1 MAQLQDKKENAS
13 LSAISTAET
22 GKEQAQSKPKRHRR
36 CWCLFKFGLSACLLF
51 LVGLGAL
58 LYYLLFTTDGARQ
71 GLKVAQQFIPQSII
85 IDTTIESGSV
95 YEGLVLGKTLV
106 DIKDVVAITA
116 DDLVLHYDLTQL
128 LNQERLFKVQELTSS
143 HLTVAL
149 SDALFVP
156 KPKEPEPPAG
166 EPFRLVFP
174 VGIDIDRFLVTDF
187 NFTSQIVDV
196 AVGELDS
203 VLWARADNLGV
214 TRADVDTVTVH
225 LKNQDD
231 VAADK
236 AEAIAADQFD
246 ESLALAVDGTITP
259 LTDLEGTVNAVVRA
273 AQEGKSVEMVVVRE
287 HQQAQAAAT
296 EKDILRALKPNFTP
310 ESVQAVAEAKKSNDK
325 AFSDPERFAL
335 AMEEALLNNTEAPAL
350 VNEHPAIHD
359 PRVSQFAAADTQV
372 TAQSPESTVAE
383 SVSAEA
389 APAESAPAAMSAAQ
403 GEAVGAATTEQLTA
417 SADSAGASTD
427 SAGASADSTSAST
440 QSAGASADS
449 AGASADST
457 SASTQ
462 SAGASAQSADES
474 TLAGASTA
482 GSDAEVA
489 ARDTSAADESTS
501 NSLQSEQVADSYEQ
515 QLLASAPVEVASVD
529 AAPLPAQSATPA
541 ASTVAG
547 ATAAS
552 GAGAELVGIG
562 VGTAPVKAIVKEFGS
577 GNGAIE
583 TLPTIVLP
591 FNLEVKSFV
600 IKKGRYY
607 MQGFDT
613 QEVDL
618 ALKDSTWYDTKL
630 VVGSFDV
637 KHEFGEAQ
645 LLADLDLSQYFALNV
660 KLTGEGYQN
669 DATHDFLQGLL
680 YGLRGDIAV
689 SGDLTDLTA
698 LAQLNLGGAT
708 TLKAHA
714 NLLSGALP
722 LMVELTARDFT
733 YPIFG
738 EPLVNLKEVN
748 FAGSG
753 NLVDGVDVNLDAL
766 VTGFDFKDVKTKLA
780 AQMSY
785 EKTHIDYFTVAG
797 TYLEEKLAADISG
810 DFFYGKL
817 LGVDAKVYAQVKDAG
832 FISPL
837 LKGPLQLDGDVVA
850 IMNQNDKA
858 KSALSVASEPVY
870 LEYRIPKTSVMLE
883 DFDADTIE
891 SRLLSSVKEG
901 RTELKSVAT
910 PHSASTEVAATSNAE
925 EASLLSGSNYHE
937 VTHEATDSAVKAI
950 QSGKSLAKVRPLKRN
965 QELLAGGVPDGP
977 QDLLITP
984 EEYVEAV
991 RFGTYDA
998 GLNQDEVS
1006 ALLASTSLDGVVTDE
1021 DLAQFTV
1028 DGALTEP
1035 TFLQNLFN
1043 NELPEVM
1050 TNIRHINGE
1059 LYFNGQKTT
1068 IAIKDIVGDLHQGF
1082 RVELLKVTQ
1091 GPNMVLAQGQITE
1104 NGADL
1109 NTVVDVQDIS
1119 TLVPKLEGSLSA
1131 YLMSSG
1137 SIHDLNFELSG
1148 TAPLIRSGDM
1158 RVRKLVFNS
1167 AFNMQTR
1174 ALNFT
1179 AMADRVRLAKG
1190 MAANRQ
1196 CFIDLSGTPL
1206 RHNLSA
1212 NCGGATAGYI
1222 SIDGSLDLQN
1232 QYYNANLLEMYL
1244 STESAGAL
1252 SLASPVYVSLALSDM
1267 SGSVSPVELRGEI
1280 GQVNLS
1286 DTVFS
1291 SSYTESHLVVSQFNL
1306 SSLSDFFPESVRMMV
1321 PLDVTADVVIDRG
1334 NPDITLN
1341 VSSAEGAIFSTV
1353 GAGIVY
1359 DSLNFES
1366 RLTKAALHNNLQI
1379 QLRNNRGVILSEVR
1393 VADPMG
1399 AGRLSG
1405 DFRIIDFDLRTI
1417 SNVGQSFNE
1426 LKGFTNVN
1434 ATFGGT
1440 LSAPQVFGVIKSKG
1454 SAIPRYDVGQINDF
1468 DLNIELNGQ
1477 QGNLDGTIVLNER
1490 ELKLAGALDW
1500 SNGPNGALTATARE
1514 LPVFLVGYGSAAANL
1529 DAQVTLGE
1537 ILDIKGEVEIP
1548 RALISVNDV
1557 SSSGTSVSG
1566 DEILVPQ
1573 EGTQALMHQA
1583 PSNFKSAMDLKVRMG
1598 DEVRF
1603 SAMGMVEGR
1612 LGGGLN
1618 ITKRVSD
1625 NTIRASG
1632 EINIVDG
1639 AADVYGRRFN
1649 FATARVLFKNEIA
1662 NPSLNIEVVA
1672 DEDSL
1677 EDDVQVGIRVT
1688 GTASAPDINL
1698 FSKPNMS
1705 QNEILSYILY
1715 GHGLDKNVLQQDSN
1729 NSNLLLGLGV
1739 SGISGL
1745 ATGIAESF
1753 GVRDIQFNT
1762 EGSGDDMQVAVQG
1775 YITRK
1780 LRLSYGYGI
1789 FSTIGEFKLRY
1800 ELIDSFYVEFISA
1813 LNQTVDLIYSFD
1825 FD

>member
-13 LSAISTAET
+13 LSAISTTEASPEHAH
-22 GKEQAQSKPKRHRR
+22 QPKRHRR
-36 CWCLFKFGLSACLLF
+36 CWCVIKLGLLSFFLL
-51 LVGLGAL
+51 LTGLGAL
-58 LYYLLFTTDGARQ
+58 LYYLLFTTSGARQ
-71 GLKVAQQFIPQSII
+71 GLQVAQQFIPQSII

-128 LNQERLFKVQELTSS
+128 LNQERLFKVHELSSS

-149 SDALFVP
+149 SDALFAP

-214 TRADVDTVTVH
+214 NRADVDTVTVH

-325 AFSDPERFAL
+325 AFSDPERFAQ

-350 VNEHPAIHD
+350 VNERPAIHD
-359 PRVSQFAAADTQV
+359 PRVSQFAAAKTQA
-372 TAQSPESTVAE
+372 TASEQSDATT
-383 SVSAEA
+383 
-389 APAESAPAAMSAAQ
+389 ESAPAAESAAP
-403 GEAVGAATTEQLTA
+403 AEQLTA
-417 SADSAGASTD
+417 SAESTAAPAQ
-427 SAGASADSTSAST
+427 SVETPASASAS
-440 QSAGASADS
+440 D
-449 AGASADST
+449 
-457 SASTQ
+457 
-462 SAGASAQSADES
+462 
-474 TLAGASTA
+474 LAGESNTELAA
-482 GSDAEVA
+482 GGEAPTS
-489 ARDTSAADESTS
+489 DTSAATAAASS
-501 NSLQSEQVADSYEQ
+501 ALNSLQAEQVADSYEQ
-515 QLLASAPVEVASVD
+515 QLLASAPVD
-529 AAPLPAQSATPA
+529 AASLPEPSAAPA
-541 ASTVAG
+541 SSSAKP
-547 ATAAS
+547 AAS
-552 GAGAELVGIG
+552 GAGAELVVIG
-562 VGTAPVKAIVKEFGS
+562 MGAAPVKAIVKEFGS

-583 TLPTIVLP
+583 SLPTIVLP

-618 ALKDSTWYDTKL
+618 VLKDSTWYDTKL
-630 VVGSFDV
+630 VVSSFDL

-645 LLADLDLSQYFALNV
+645 LLADLDFSQYFALNV

-698 LAQLNLGGAT
+698 LAELNLGGAT

-722 LMVELTARDFT
+722 VMVELSARDFT

-748 FAGSG
+748 FNGSG

-797 TYLEEKLAADISG
+797 TYLGEKLAADVSG

-837 LKGPLQLDGDVVA
+837 LKGPLLLDSDVVA

-910 PHSASTEVAATSNAE
+910 PHSTSSEVAATTNAE

-991 RFGTYDA
+991 RFGTYEA
-998 GLNQDEVS
+998 GLNKDEVS

-1021 DLAQFTV
+1021 DLAHFTV
-1028 DGALTEP
+1028 DGAPTEP

-1043 NELPEVM
+1043 NNLPEIM

-1091 GPNMVLAQGQITE
+1091 GPNMVLAEGQITE
-1104 NGADL
+1104 KGADL
-1109 NTVVDVQDIS
+1109 NTVIDVQDLS
-1119 TLVPKLEGSLSA
+1119 TLVPKLQGSLSA

-1158 RVRKLVFNS
+1158 RIRKLVFNS

-1179 AMADRVRLAKG
+1179 AMADRVRLVKG

-1252 SLASPVYVSLALSDM
+1252 SLSSPVYVSLALSDM

-1379 QLRNNRGVILSEVR
+1379 QLRNNRGAILSEILVS
-1393 VADPMG
+1393 DPMG

-1426 LKGFTNVN
+1426 LTGFTNVN

-1440 LSAPQVFGVIKSKG
+1440 ITAPQVFGVIKSKG

-1548 RALISVNDV
+1548 RAMISVNDV
-1557 SSSGTSVSG
+1557 SSSGTNVSG
-1566 DEILVPQ
+1566 DEILVPE
-1573 EGTQALMHQA
+1573 EGTQALMRQA
-1583 PSNFKSAMDLKVRMG
+1583 PSNFKSAMDLKVKMG
-1598 DEVRF
+1598 DDVRF
-1603 SAMGMVEGR
+1603 SAMDMVEGR

-1625 NTIRASG
+1625 NTIRANG

-1639 AADVYGRRFN
+1639 AADIYGRRFN

-1677 EDDVQVGIRVT
+1677 EDDVQVGVRVT
-1688 GTASAPDINL
+1688 GTANAPDINL

-1762 EGSGDDMQVAVQG
+1762 EGSGDEMQVAVQG

>member
-13 LSAISTAET
+13 LSAISTTEASPEHAH
-22 GKEQAQSKPKRHRR
+22 QPKRHRR
-36 CWCLFKFGLSACLLF
+36 CWCVIKLGLLSFFLL
-51 LVGLGAL
+51 LTGLGAL
-58 LYYLLFTTDGARQ
+58 LYYLLFTTSGARQ
-71 GLKVAQQFIPQSII
+71 GLQVAQQFIPQSII

-128 LNQERLFKVQELTSS
+128 LNQERLFKVHELSSS

-149 SDALFVP
+149 SDALFAP

-214 TRADVDTVTVH
+214 NRADVDTVTVH

-325 AFSDPERFAL
+325 AFSDPERFAQ

-350 VNEHPAIHD
+350 VNERPAIHD
-359 PRVSQFAAADTQV
+359 PRVSQFAAAKTQA
-372 TAQSPESTVAE
+372 TASEQSDATT
-383 SVSAEA
+383 
-389 APAESAPAAMSAAQ
+389 ESAPAAESAAP
-403 GEAVGAATTEQLTA
+403 AEQLTA
-417 SADSAGASTD
+417 SAESTAAPAQ
-427 SAGASADSTSAST
+427 SVETPASASAS
-440 QSAGASADS
+440 D
-449 AGASADST
+449 
-457 SASTQ
+457 
-462 SAGASAQSADES
+462 
-474 TLAGASTA
+474 LAGESNTELAA
-482 GSDAEVA
+482 GGEAPTS
-489 ARDTSAADESTS
+489 DTSAATAAASS
-501 NSLQSEQVADSYEQ
+501 ALNSLQAEQVADSYEQ
-515 QLLASAPVEVASVD
+515 QLLASAPVD
-529 AAPLPAQSATPA
+529 AASLPEPSAAPA
-541 ASTVAG
+541 TSSAKP
-547 ATAAS
+547 AAS
-552 GAGAELVGIG
+552 GAGAELVVIG
-562 VGTAPVKAIVKEFGS
+562 MGAAPVKAIVKEFGS

-583 TLPTIVLP
+583 SLPTIVLP

-618 ALKDSTWYDTKL
+618 VLKDSTWYDTKL
-630 VVGSFDV
+630 VVGSFDL

-645 LLADLDLSQYFALNV
+645 LLADLDFSQYFALNV

-698 LAQLNLGGAT
+698 LAELNLGGAT

-722 LMVELTARDFT
+722 VMVELSARDFT

-748 FAGSG
+748 FNGSG

-797 TYLEEKLAADISG
+797 TYLGEKLAADVSG

-837 LKGPLQLDGDVVA
+837 LKGPLLLDSDVVA

-910 PHSASTEVAATSNAE
+910 PHSTSSEVAATTNAE

-991 RFGTYDA
+991 RFGTYEA
-998 GLNQDEVS
+998 SLNKDEVS

-1021 DLAQFTV
+1021 DLAHFTV
-1028 DGALTEP
+1028 DGAPTEP

-1043 NELPEVM
+1043 NNLPEIM

-1091 GPNMVLAQGQITE
+1091 GPNMVLAEGQITE
-1104 NGADL
+1104 KGADL
-1109 NTVVDVQDIS
+1109 NTVIDVQDLS
-1119 TLVPKLEGSLSA
+1119 TLVPKLQGSLSA

-1158 RVRKLVFNS
+1158 RIRKLVFNS

-1179 AMADRVRLAKG
+1179 AMADRVRLVKG

-1252 SLASPVYVSLALSDM
+1252 SLSSPVYVSLALSDM

-1379 QLRNNRGVILSEVR
+1379 QLRNNRGAILSEILVS
-1393 VADPMG
+1393 DPMG

-1426 LKGFTNVN
+1426 LTGFTNVN

-1440 LSAPQVFGVIKSKG
+1440 ITAPQVFGVIKSKG

-1548 RALISVNDV
+1548 RAMISVNDV
-1557 SSSGTSVSG
+1557 SSSGTNVSG
-1566 DEILVPQ
+1566 DEILVPE
-1573 EGTQALMHQA
+1573 EGTQALMRQA
-1583 PSNFKSAMDLKVRMG
+1583 PSNFKSAMDLKVKMG
-1598 DEVRF
+1598 DDVRF
-1603 SAMGMVEGR
+1603 SAMDMVEGR

-1625 NTIRASG
+1625 NTIRANG

-1639 AADVYGRRFN
+1639 AADIYGRRFN

-1677 EDDVQVGIRVT
+1677 EDDVQVGVRVT
-1688 GTASAPDINL
+1688 GTANAPDINL

-1762 EGSGDDMQVAVQG
+1762 EGSGDEMQVAVQG

>member
-13 LSAISTAET
+13 LSAISTTEASPEHAH
-22 GKEQAQSKPKRHRR
+22 QPKRHRR
-36 CWCLFKFGLSACLLF
+36 CWCVIKLGLLSFFLL
-51 LVGLGAL
+51 LTGLGAL
-58 LYYLLFTTDGARQ
+58 LYYLLFTTSGARQ
-71 GLKVAQQFIPQSII
+71 GLQVAQQFIPQSII

-128 LNQERLFKVQELTSS
+128 LNQERLFKVHELSSS

-149 SDALFVP
+149 SDALFAP

-214 TRADVDTVTVH
+214 NRADVDTVTVH

-325 AFSDPERFAL
+325 AFSDPERFAQ

-350 VNEHPAIHD
+350 VNERPAIHD
-359 PRVSQFAAADTQV
+359 PRVSQFAAAKTQA
-372 TAQSPESTVAE
+372 TASEQSDATT
-383 SVSAEA
+383 
-389 APAESAPAAMSAAQ
+389 ESAPAAESAAP
-403 GEAVGAATTEQLTA
+403 AEQLTA
-417 SADSAGASTD
+417 SAESTAAPAQ
-427 SAGASADSTSAST
+427 SVETPASASASDP
-440 QSAGASADS
+440 AGESNTELA
-449 AGASADST
+449 AGGEAPT
-457 SASTQ
+457 S
-462 SAGASAQSADES
+462 
-474 TLAGASTA
+474 
-482 GSDAEVA
+482 
-489 ARDTSAADESTS
+489 DTSAATAAASS
-501 NSLQSEQVADSYEQ
+501 ALNSLQAEQVADSYEQ
-515 QLLASAPVEVASVD
+515 QLLASAPVD
-529 AAPLPAQSATPA
+529 AASLPEPSAAPA
-541 ASTVAG
+541 TSSAKP
-547 ATAAS
+547 AAS
-552 GAGAELVGIG
+552 GAGAELVVIG
-562 VGTAPVKAIVKEFGS
+562 MGAAPVKAIVKEFGS

-583 TLPTIVLP
+583 SLPTIVLP

-618 ALKDSTWYDTKL
+618 VLKDSTWYDTKL
-630 VVGSFDV
+630 VVGSFDL

-645 LLADLDLSQYFALNV
+645 LLADLDFSQYFALNV

-698 LAQLNLGGAT
+698 LAELNLGGAT

-722 LMVELTARDFT
+722 VMVELSARDFT

-748 FAGSG
+748 FNGSG

-797 TYLEEKLAADISG
+797 TYLGEKLAADVSG

-837 LKGPLQLDGDVVA
+837 LKGPLLLDSDVVA

-910 PHSASTEVAATSNAE
+910 PHSTSSEVAATTNAE

-991 RFGTYDA
+991 RFGTYEA
-998 GLNQDEVS
+998 GLNKDEVS

-1021 DLAQFTV
+1021 DLAHFTV
-1028 DGALTEP
+1028 DGAPTEP

-1043 NELPEVM
+1043 NNLPEIM

-1091 GPNMVLAQGQITE
+1091 GPNMVLAEGQITE
-1104 NGADL
+1104 KGADL
-1109 NTVVDVQDIS
+1109 NTVIDVQDLS
-1119 TLVPKLEGSLSA
+1119 TLVPKLQGSLSA

-1158 RVRKLVFNS
+1158 RIRKLVFNS

-1179 AMADRVRLAKG
+1179 AMADRVRLVKG

-1252 SLASPVYVSLALSDM
+1252 SLSSPVYVSLALSDM

-1379 QLRNNRGVILSEVR
+1379 QLRNNRGAILSEILVS
-1393 VADPMG
+1393 DPMG

-1426 LKGFTNVN
+1426 LTGFTNVN

-1440 LSAPQVFGVIKSKG
+1440 ITAPQVFGVIKSKG

-1548 RALISVNDV
+1548 RAMISVNDV
-1557 SSSGTSVSG
+1557 SSSGTNVSG
-1566 DEILVPQ
+1566 DEILVPE
-1573 EGTQALMHQA
+1573 EGTQALMRQA
-1583 PSNFKSAMDLKVRMG
+1583 PSNFKSAMDLKVKMG
-1598 DEVRF
+1598 DDVRF
-1603 SAMGMVEGR
+1603 SAMDMVEGR

-1625 NTIRASG
+1625 NTIRANG

-1639 AADVYGRRFN
+1639 AADIYGRRFN

-1677 EDDVQVGIRVT
+1677 EDDVQVGVRVT
-1688 GTASAPDINL
+1688 GTANAPDINL

-1762 EGSGDDMQVAVQG
+1762 EGSGDEMQVAVQG

>member
-13 LSAISTAET
+13 LSAISTTEASPEHAH
-22 GKEQAQSKPKRHRR
+22 QPKRHRR
-36 CWCLFKFGLSACLLF
+36 CWCVIKLGLLSFFLL
-51 LVGLGAL
+51 LTGLGAL
-58 LYYLLFTTDGARQ
+58 LYYLLFTTSGARQ
-71 GLKVAQQFIPQSII
+71 GLQVAQQFIPQSII

-128 LNQERLFKVQELTSS
+128 LNQERLFKVHELSSS

-149 SDALFVP
+149 SDALFAP

-214 TRADVDTVTVH
+214 NRADVDTVTVH

-325 AFSDPERFAL
+325 AFSDPERFAQ

-350 VNEHPAIHD
+350 VNERPAIHD
-359 PRVSQFAAADTQV
+359 PRVSQFAAAKTQA
-372 TAQSPESTVAE
+372 TASEQSDATT
-383 SVSAEA
+383 
-389 APAESAPAAMSAAQ
+389 ESAPAAESAAP
-403 GEAVGAATTEQLTA
+403 AEQLTA
-417 SADSAGASTD
+417 SAESTAAPAQ
-427 SAGASADSTSAST
+427 SVETPASASASDP
-440 QSAGASADS
+440 AGESNTELA
-449 AGASADST
+449 AGGEAPT
-457 SASTQ
+457 S
-462 SAGASAQSADES
+462 
-474 TLAGASTA
+474 
-482 GSDAEVA
+482 
-489 ARDTSAADESTS
+489 DTSAATAAASS
-501 NSLQSEQVADSYEQ
+501 ALNSLQAEQVADSYEQ
-515 QLLASAPVEVASVD
+515 QLLASAPVD
-529 AAPLPAQSATPA
+529 AASLPEPSAAPA
-541 ASTVAG
+541 TSSAKP
-547 ATAAS
+547 AAS

-562 VGTAPVKAIVKEFGS
+562 MGAAPVKAIVKEFGS

-583 TLPTIVLP
+583 SLPTIVLP

-618 ALKDSTWYDTKL
+618 VLKDSTWYDTKL
-630 VVGSFDV
+630 VVGSFDL

-645 LLADLDLSQYFALNV
+645 LLADLDFSQYFALNV

-698 LAQLNLGGAT
+698 LAELNLGGAT

-722 LMVELTARDFT
+722 VMVELSARDFT

-748 FAGSG
+748 FNGSG

-797 TYLEEKLAADISG
+797 TYLGEKLAADVSG

-837 LKGPLQLDGDVVA
+837 LKGPLLLDSDVVA

-910 PHSASTEVAATSNAE
+910 PHSTSSEVAATTNAE

-991 RFGTYDA
+991 RFGTYEA
-998 GLNQDEVS
+998 GLNKGEVS

-1021 DLAQFTV
+1021 DLAHFTV
-1028 DGALTEP
+1028 DGAPTEP

-1043 NELPEVM
+1043 NNLPEIM

-1091 GPNMVLAQGQITE
+1091 GPNMVLAEGQITE
-1104 NGADL
+1104 KGADL
-1109 NTVVDVQDIS
+1109 NTVIDVQDLS
-1119 TLVPKLEGSLSA
+1119 TLVPKLQGSLSA

-1158 RVRKLVFNS
+1158 RIRKLVFNS

-1179 AMADRVRLAKG
+1179 AMADRVRLVKG

-1252 SLASPVYVSLALSDM
+1252 SLSSPVYVSLALSDM

-1379 QLRNNRGVILSEVR
+1379 QLRNNRGAILSEILVS
-1393 VADPMG
+1393 DPMG

-1426 LKGFTNVN
+1426 LTGFTNVN

-1440 LSAPQVFGVIKSKG
+1440 ITAPQVFGVIKSKG

-1477 QGNLDGTIVLNER
+1477 HGNLDGTIVLNER

-1548 RALISVNDV
+1548 RAMISVNDV
-1557 SSSGTSVSG
+1557 SSSGTNVSG
-1566 DEILVPQ
+1566 DEILVPE
-1573 EGTQALMHQA
+1573 EGTQALMRQA
-1583 PSNFKSAMDLKVRMG
+1583 PSNFKSAMDLKVKMG
-1598 DEVRF
+1598 DDVRF
-1603 SAMGMVEGR
+1603 SAMDMVEGR

-1625 NTIRASG
+1625 NTIRANG

-1639 AADVYGRRFN
+1639 AADIYGRRFN

-1677 EDDVQVGIRVT
+1677 EDDVQVGVRVT
-1688 GTASAPDINL
+1688 GTANAPDINL

-1762 EGSGDDMQVAVQG
+1762 EGSGDEMQVAVQG

>member
-13 LSAISTAET
+13 LSAISTTEASPEHAH
-22 GKEQAQSKPKRHRR
+22 QPKRHRR
-36 CWCLFKFGLSACLLF
+36 CWCVIKLGLLSFFLL
-51 LVGLGAL
+51 LTGLGAL
-58 LYYLLFTTDGARQ
+58 LYYLLFTTSGARQ
-71 GLKVAQQFIPQSII
+71 GLQVAQQFIPQSII

-128 LNQERLFKVQELTSS
+128 LNQERLFKVHELSSS

-149 SDALFVP
+149 SDALFAP

-203 VLWARADNLGV
+203 VLWAHADNLGV
-214 TRADVDTVTVH
+214 NRADVDTVTVH

-325 AFSDPERFAL
+325 AFSDPERFAQ

-350 VNEHPAIHD
+350 VNERPAIHD
-359 PRVSQFAAADTQV
+359 PRVSQFAAAKTQA
-372 TAQSPESTVAE
+372 TASEQSDATT
-383 SVSAEA
+383 
-389 APAESAPAAMSAAQ
+389 ESAPAAESAAP
-403 GEAVGAATTEQLTA
+403 AEQLTA
-417 SADSAGASTD
+417 SAESTAAPAQ
-427 SAGASADSTSAST
+427 SVETPASASAS
-440 QSAGASADS
+440 D
-449 AGASADST
+449 
-457 SASTQ
+457 
-462 SAGASAQSADES
+462 
-474 TLAGASTA
+474 LAGESNTELAA
-482 GSDAEVA
+482 GGEAPTS
-489 ARDTSAADESTS
+489 DTSAATAAASS
-501 NSLQSEQVADSYEQ
+501 ALNSLQAEQVADSYEQ
-515 QLLASAPVEVASVD
+515 QLLASAPVD
-529 AAPLPAQSATPA
+529 AASLPEPSAAPA
-541 ASTVAG
+541 TSSAKP
-547 ATAAS
+547 AAS
-552 GAGAELVGIG
+552 GAGAELVVIG
-562 VGTAPVKAIVKEFGS
+562 MGAAPVKAIVKEFGS

-583 TLPTIVLP
+583 SLPTIVLP

-618 ALKDSTWYDTKL
+618 VLKDSTWYDTKL
-630 VVGSFDV
+630 VVGSFDL

-645 LLADLDLSQYFALNV
+645 LLADLDFSQYFALNV

-698 LAQLNLGGAT
+698 LAELNLGGAT

-722 LMVELTARDFT
+722 VMVELSARDFT

-748 FAGSG
+748 FNGSG

-797 TYLEEKLAADISG
+797 TYLGEKLAADVSG

-837 LKGPLQLDGDVVA
+837 LKGPLLLDSDVVA

-910 PHSASTEVAATSNAE
+910 PHSTSSEVAATTNAE

-991 RFGTYDA
+991 RFGTYEA
-998 GLNQDEVS
+998 GLNKDEVS

-1021 DLAQFTV
+1021 DLAHFTV
-1028 DGALTEP
+1028 DGAPTEP

-1043 NELPEVM
+1043 NNLPEIM

-1059 LYFNGQKTT
+1059 LYFNGQKST

-1091 GPNMVLAQGQITE
+1091 GPNMVLAEGQITE
-1104 NGADL
+1104 KGADL
-1109 NTVVDVQDIS
+1109 NTVIDVQDLS
-1119 TLVPKLEGSLSA
+1119 TLVPKLQGSLSA

-1158 RVRKLVFNS
+1158 RIRKLVFNS

-1179 AMADRVRLAKG
+1179 AMADRVRLVKG

-1252 SLASPVYVSLALSDM
+1252 SLSSPVYVSLALSDM

-1379 QLRNNRGVILSEVR
+1379 QLRNNRGAILSEILVS
-1393 VADPMG
+1393 DPMG

-1426 LKGFTNVN
+1426 LTGFTNVN

-1440 LSAPQVFGVIKSKG
+1440 ITAPQVFGVIKSKG

-1548 RALISVNDV
+1548 RAMISVNDV
-1557 SSSGTSVSG
+1557 SSSGTNVSG
-1566 DEILVPQ
+1566 DEILVPE
-1573 EGTQALMHQA
+1573 EGTQALMRQA
-1583 PSNFKSAMDLKVRMG
+1583 PSNFKSAMDLKVKMG
-1598 DEVRF
+1598 DDVRF
-1603 SAMGMVEGR
+1603 SAMDMVEGR

-1625 NTIRASG
+1625 NTIRANG

-1639 AADVYGRRFN
+1639 AADIYGRRFN

-1677 EDDVQVGIRVT
+1677 EDDVQVGVRVT
-1688 GTASAPDINL
+1688 GTANAPDINL

-1762 EGSGDDMQVAVQG
+1762 EGSGDEMQVAVQG

>member
-13 LSAISTAET
+13 LSAISTTEASPEHAH
-22 GKEQAQSKPKRHRR
+22 QPKRHRR
-36 CWCLFKFGLSACLLF
+36 CWCVIKLGLLSFFLL
-51 LVGLGAL
+51 LTGLGAL
-58 LYYLLFTTDGARQ
+58 LYYLLFTTSGARQ
-71 GLKVAQQFIPQSII
+71 GLQVAQQFIPQSII

-128 LNQERLFKVQELTSS
+128 LNQERLFKVHELSSS

-149 SDALFVP
+149 SDALFAP

-214 TRADVDTVTVH
+214 NRADVDTVTVH

-325 AFSDPERFAL
+325 AFSDPERFAQ

-350 VNEHPAIHD
+350 VNERPAIHD
-359 PRVSQFAAADTQV
+359 PRVSQFAAAKTQA
-372 TAQSPESTVAE
+372 TASEQSDATT
-383 SVSAEA
+383 
-389 APAESAPAAMSAAQ
+389 ESAPAAESAAP
-403 GEAVGAATTEQLTA
+403 AEQLTA
-417 SADSAGASTD
+417 SAESTAAPAQ
-427 SAGASADSTSAST
+427 SVETPASASASDP
-440 QSAGASADS
+440 AGESNTELA
-449 AGASADST
+449 AGGEAPT
-457 SASTQ
+457 S
-462 SAGASAQSADES
+462 
-474 TLAGASTA
+474 
-482 GSDAEVA
+482 
-489 ARDTSAADESTS
+489 DTSAATAAASS
-501 NSLQSEQVADSYEQ
+501 ALNSLQAEQVADSYEQ
-515 QLLASAPVEVASVD
+515 QLLASAPVD
-529 AAPLPAQSATPA
+529 AASLPEPSAAPA
-541 ASTVAG
+541 TSSAKP
-547 ATAAS
+547 AAS

-562 VGTAPVKAIVKEFGS
+562 MGAAPVKAIVKEFGS

-583 TLPTIVLP
+583 SLPTIVLP

-618 ALKDSTWYDTKL
+618 VLKDSTWYDTKL
-630 VVGSFDV
+630 VVGSFDL

-645 LLADLDLSQYFALNV
+645 LLADLDFSQYFALNV

-698 LAQLNLGGAT
+698 LAELNLGGAT

-722 LMVELTARDFT
+722 VMVELSARDFT

-748 FAGSG
+748 FNGSG

-797 TYLEEKLAADISG
+797 TYLGEKLAADVSG

-837 LKGPLQLDGDVVA
+837 LKGPLLLDSDVVA

-901 RTELKSVAT
+901 RTELKSVAP
-910 PHSASTEVAATSNAE
+910 PHSISSEVAATTNVE

-991 RFGTYDA
+991 RFGTYEA
-998 GLNQDEVS
+998 GLNKDEVS

-1021 DLAQFTV
+1021 DLAHFTV
-1028 DGALTEP
+1028 DGAPTEP

-1043 NELPEVM
+1043 NNLPEIM

-1091 GPNMVLAQGQITE
+1091 GSNMVLAEGQITE
-1104 NGADL
+1104 KGADL
-1109 NTVVDVQDIS
+1109 NTVIDVQDLS
-1119 TLVPKLEGSLSA
+1119 TLVPKLQGSLSA

-1158 RVRKLVFNS
+1158 RIRKLVFNS

-1179 AMADRVRLAKG
+1179 AMADRVRLVKG

-1222 SIDGSLDLQN
+1222 SIDGSLDLKN

-1252 SLASPVYVSLALSDM
+1252 SLSSPVYVSLALSDM

-1353 GAGIVY
+1353 GAGIIY

-1379 QLRNNRGVILSEVR
+1379 QLRNNHGAILSEVL
-1393 VADPMG
+1393 VTDPMG

-1426 LKGFTNVN
+1426 LTGFTNVN

-1440 LSAPQVFGVIKSKG
+1440 ITAPQVFGVIKSKG

-1468 DLNIELNGQ
+1468 DLKIELNGQ

-1548 RALISVNDV
+1548 RAMISVNNV
-1557 SSSGTSVSG
+1557 SSSGTNVSG
-1566 DEILVPQ
+1566 DEILVPE
-1573 EGTQALMHQA
+1573 EGTQALMRQA
-1583 PSNFKSAMDLKVRMG
+1583 PSNFKSAMDLKVKMG
-1598 DEVRF
+1598 DDVRF
-1603 SAMGMVEGR
+1603 SAMDMVEGR

-1625 NTIRASG
+1625 NTIRANG

-1639 AADVYGRRFN
+1639 AADIYGRRFN

-1677 EDDVQVGIRVT
+1677 EDDVQVGVRVT
-1688 GTASAPDINL
+1688 GTANAPDINL

-1762 EGSGDDMQVAVQG
+1762 EGSGDEMQVAVQG

>member
-13 LSAISTAET
+13 LSAISTTEASPEHAH
-22 GKEQAQSKPKRHRR
+22 QPKRHRR
-36 CWCLFKFGLSACLLF
+36 CWCVIKLGLLSFFLL
-51 LVGLGAL
+51 LTGLGAL
-58 LYYLLFTTDGARQ
+58 LYYLLFTTSGARQ
-71 GLKVAQQFIPQSII
+71 GLQVAQQFIPQSII

-128 LNQERLFKVQELTSS
+128 LNQERLFKVHELSSS

-149 SDALFVP
+149 SDALFAP

-214 TRADVDTVTVH
+214 NRADVDTVTVH

-325 AFSDPERFAL
+325 AFSDPERFAQ

-350 VNEHPAIHD
+350 VNERPAIHD
-359 PRVSQFAAADTQV
+359 PRVSQFAAAKTQA
-372 TAQSPESTVAE
+372 TASEQSDATT
-383 SVSAEA
+383 
-389 APAESAPAAMSAAQ
+389 ESAPAAESAAP
-403 GEAVGAATTEQLTA
+403 AEQLTA
-417 SADSAGASTD
+417 SAESTAAPAQ
-427 SAGASADSTSAST
+427 SVETPASASASDP
-440 QSAGASADS
+440 AGESNTELA
-449 AGASADST
+449 AGGEAPT
-457 SASTQ
+457 S
-462 SAGASAQSADES
+462 
-474 TLAGASTA
+474 
-482 GSDAEVA
+482 
-489 ARDTSAADESTS
+489 DTSAATAAASS
-501 NSLQSEQVADSYEQ
+501 ALNSLQAEQVADSYEQ
-515 QLLASAPVEVASVD
+515 QLLASAPVD
-529 AAPLPAQSATPA
+529 AASLPEPSAAPA
-541 ASTVAG
+541 TSSAKP
-547 ATAAS
+547 AAS

-562 VGTAPVKAIVKEFGS
+562 MGAAPVKAIVKEFGS

-583 TLPTIVLP
+583 SLPTIVLP

-618 ALKDSTWYDTKL
+618 VLKDSTWYDTKL
-630 VVGSFDV
+630 VVGSFDL

-645 LLADLDLSQYFALNV
+645 LLADLDFSQYFALNV

-698 LAQLNLGGAT
+698 LAELNLGGAT

-722 LMVELTARDFT
+722 VMVELSARDFT

-748 FAGSG
+748 FNGSG

-797 TYLEEKLAADISG
+797 TYLGEKLAADVSG

-837 LKGPLQLDGDVVA
+837 LKGPLLLDSDVVA

-901 RTELKSVAT
+901 RTKLKSVAT
-910 PHSASTEVAATSNAE
+910 PHSTSSEVAATTNAE

-991 RFGTYDA
+991 RFGTYEA
-998 GLNQDEVS
+998 GLNKDEVS

-1021 DLAQFTV
+1021 DLAHFTV
-1028 DGALTEP
+1028 DGAPTEP

-1043 NELPEVM
+1043 NNLPEIM

-1091 GPNMVLAQGQITE
+1091 GPNMVLAEGQITE
-1104 NGADL
+1104 KGADL
-1109 NTVVDVQDIS
+1109 NTVIDVQDLS
-1119 TLVPKLEGSLSA
+1119 TLVPKLQGSLSA

-1158 RVRKLVFNS
+1158 RIRKLVFNS

-1179 AMADRVRLAKG
+1179 AMADRVRLVKG

-1252 SLASPVYVSLALSDM
+1252 SLSSPVYVSLALSDM

-1379 QLRNNRGVILSEVR
+1379 QLRNNRGAILSEILVS
-1393 VADPMG
+1393 DPMG

-1426 LKGFTNVN
+1426 LTGFTNVN

-1440 LSAPQVFGVIKSKG
+1440 ITAPQVFGVIKSKG

-1548 RALISVNDV
+1548 RAMISVNDV
-1557 SSSGTSVSG
+1557 SSSGTNVSG
-1566 DEILVPQ
+1566 DEILVPE
-1573 EGTQALMHQA
+1573 EGTQALMRQA
-1583 PSNFKSAMDLKVRMG
+1583 PSNFKSAMDLKVKMG
-1598 DEVRF
+1598 DDVRF
-1603 SAMGMVEGR
+1603 SAMDMVEGR

-1625 NTIRASG
+1625 NTIRANG

-1639 AADVYGRRFN
+1639 AADIYGRRFN

-1677 EDDVQVGIRVT
+1677 EDDVQVGVRVT
-1688 GTASAPDINL
+1688 GTANAPDINL

-1762 EGSGDDMQVAVQG
+1762 EGSGDEMQVAVQG

>member
-13 LSAISTAET
+13 LSAISTPEVSPERAH
-22 GKEQAQSKPKRHRR
+22 QPKRHRR
-36 CWCLFKFGLSACLLF
+36 CWCVIKLGLLSFFLL
-51 LVGLGAL
+51 LSGLGAL
-58 LYYLLFTTDGARQ
+58 LYYLLFTTSGARQ
-71 GLKVAQQFIPQSII
+71 VLQVAQQFIPQSII

-95 YEGLVLGKTLV
+95 YEGMVLGKTLV

-128 LNQERLFKVQELTSS
+128 LNQERLFKVHELSSS

-149 SDALFVP
+149 SDALFAP
-156 KPKEPEPPAG
+156 KPKEPESPAG

-214 TRADVDTVTVH
+214 NRADVDTVTVH

-325 AFSDPERFAL
+325 AFSDPERFAQ

-350 VNEHPAIHD
+350 VNERPAIHD
-359 PRVSQFAAADTQV
+359 PRVSQFAAAETQA
-372 TAQSPESTVAE
+372 TASEQSDATTESEPAAE
-383 SVSAEA
+383 SA
-389 APAESAPAAMSAAQ
+389 APA
-403 GEAVGAATTEQLTA
+403 EQLTA
-417 SADSAGASTD
+417 SAESTTP
-427 SAGASADSTSAST
+427 AEQLTASAETTA
-440 QSAGASADS
+440 
-449 AGASADST
+449 
-457 SASTQ
+457 
-462 SAGASAQSADES
+462 ASAQSV
-474 TLAGASTA
+474 GASAEAPASDPA
-482 GSDAEVA
+482 GESNTELA
-489 ARDTSAADESTS
+489 AGGEATTTDKSAATAAASS
-501 NSLQSEQVADSYEQ
+501 ALSSLQAEQVADSYEQ
-515 QLLASAPVEVASVD
+515 QLLASAPVD
-529 AAPLPAQSATPA
+529 AAPLPASAVPGTTAAPAVSAPA
-541 ASTVAG
+541 AS
-547 ATAAS
+547 AAS
-552 GAGAELVGIG
+552 GASAELVGIG
-562 VGTAPVKAIVKEFGS
+562 MGAAPVKAIVKEFGS

-583 TLPTIVLP
+583 SLPTIVLP

-630 VVGSFDV
+630 VVGSFDL

-645 LLADLDLSQYFALNV
+645 LLADLDFSQYFALNV

-698 LAQLNLGGAT
+698 LAELNLGGAT

-722 LMVELTARDFT
+722 VMVELSARDFT

-748 FAGSG
+748 FNGSG

-797 TYLEEKLAADISG
+797 TYLGEKLAADVSG

-837 LKGPLQLDGDVVA
+837 LKGPLLLDSDVVA

-901 RTELKSVAT
+901 RTELKSVAP
-910 PHSASTEVAATSNAE
+910 PHSISSEVAATTNVE

-991 RFGTYDA
+991 RFGTYEA
-998 GLNQDEVS
+998 GLNKDEVS

-1021 DLAQFTV
+1021 DLAHFTV
-1028 DGALTEP
+1028 DGAPTEP

-1043 NELPEVM
+1043 NNLPEIM

-1091 GPNMVLAQGQITE
+1091 GPNMVLAEGQITE
-1104 NGADL
+1104 KGADL
-1109 NTVVDVQDIS
+1109 NTVIDVQDLS
-1119 TLVPKLEGSLSA
+1119 TLVPKLQGSLSA

-1158 RVRKLVFNS
+1158 RIRKLVFNS

-1179 AMADRVRLAKG
+1179 AMADRVRLVKG

-1252 SLASPVYVSLALSDM
+1252 SLSSPVYVSLALSDM
-1267 SGSVSPVELRGEI
+1267 SGSVSPVELKGEI

-1341 VSSAEGAIFSTV
+1341 VSSAKGAIFSTV
-1353 GAGIVY
+1353 GAGIIY

-1379 QLRNNRGVILSEVR
+1379 QLRNNHGAILSEVL
-1393 VADPMG
+1393 VTDPMG

-1440 LSAPQVFGVIKSKG
+1440 ITAPQVFGVIKSKG

-1468 DLNIELNGQ
+1468 DLKIELNGQ

-1548 RALISVNDV
+1548 RAMISVNNV
-1557 SSSGTSVSG
+1557 SSSGTNVSG
-1566 DEILVPQ
+1566 DEILVPE
-1573 EGTQALMHQA
+1573 EGTQALMRQA
-1583 PSNFKSAMDLKVRMG
+1583 PSSFKSAMDLKVRMG
-1598 DEVRF
+1598 DDVRF
-1603 SAMGMVEGR
+1603 SAMDMVEGR

-1625 NTIRASG
+1625 NTIRATG

-1639 AADVYGRRFN
+1639 AADIYGRRFN

-1677 EDDVQVGIRVT
+1677 EDDVQVGVRVT
-1688 GTASAPDINL
+1688 GTANAPDINL

-1762 EGSGDDMQVAVQG
+1762 EGSGDEMQVAVQG

>member
-13 LSAISTAET
+13 LSAISTTEASPEHAH
-22 GKEQAQSKPKRHRR
+22 QPKRHRR
-36 CWCLFKFGLSACLLF
+36 CWCVIKLGLLSFFLL
-51 LVGLGAL
+51 LTGLGAL
-58 LYYLLFTTDGARQ
+58 LYYLLFTTSGARQ
-71 GLKVAQQFIPQSII
+71 GLQVAQQFIPQSII

-128 LNQERLFKVQELTSS
+128 LNQERLFKVHELSSS

-149 SDALFVP
+149 SDALFAP

-214 TRADVDTVTVH
+214 NRADVDTVTVH

-325 AFSDPERFAL
+325 AFSDPERFAQ

-350 VNEHPAIHD
+350 VNERPAIHD
-359 PRVSQFAAADTQV
+359 PRVSQFAAAKTQA
-372 TAQSPESTVAE
+372 TASEQSDATT
-383 SVSAEA
+383 
-389 APAESAPAAMSAAQ
+389 ESAPAAESAAP
-403 GEAVGAATTEQLTA
+403 AEQLTA
-417 SADSAGASTD
+417 SAESTAAPAQ
-427 SAGASADSTSAST
+427 SVETPASASAS
-440 QSAGASADS
+440 D
-449 AGASADST
+449 
-457 SASTQ
+457 
-462 SAGASAQSADES
+462 
-474 TLAGASTA
+474 LAGESNTELAA
-482 GSDAEVA
+482 GGEAPTS
-489 ARDTSAADESTS
+489 DTSAATAAASS
-501 NSLQSEQVADSYEQ
+501 ALNSLQAEQVADSYEQ
-515 QLLASAPVEVASVD
+515 QLLASAPVD
-529 AAPLPAQSATPA
+529 AASLPEPSAAPA
-541 ASTVAG
+541 TSSAKP
-547 ATAAS
+547 AAS

-562 VGTAPVKAIVKEFGS
+562 MGAAPVKAIVKEFGS

-583 TLPTIVLP
+583 SLPTIVLP

-618 ALKDSTWYDTKL
+618 VLKDSTWYDTKL
-630 VVGSFDV
+630 VVGSFDL

-645 LLADLDLSQYFALNV
+645 LLADLDFSQYFALNV

-698 LAQLNLGGAT
+698 LAELNLGGAT

-722 LMVELTARDFT
+722 VMVELSARDFT

-748 FAGSG
+748 FNGSG

-797 TYLEEKLAADISG
+797 TYLGEKLAADVSG

-837 LKGPLQLDGDVVA
+837 LKGPLLLDSDVVA

-910 PHSASTEVAATSNAE
+910 PHSTSSEVAATTNAE

-991 RFGTYDA
+991 RFGTYEA
-998 GLNQDEVS
+998 GLNKDEVS

-1021 DLAQFTV
+1021 DLAHFTV
-1028 DGALTEP
+1028 DGAPTEP

-1043 NELPEVM
+1043 NNLPEIM

-1091 GPNMVLAQGQITE
+1091 GPNMVLAEGQITE
-1104 NGADL
+1104 KGADL
-1109 NTVVDVQDIS
+1109 NTVIDVQDLS
-1119 TLVPKLEGSLSA
+1119 TLVPKLQGSLSA

-1158 RVRKLVFNS
+1158 RIRKLVFNS

-1179 AMADRVRLAKG
+1179 AMADRVRLVKG

-1252 SLASPVYVSLALSDM
+1252 SLSSPVYVSLALSDM

-1379 QLRNNRGVILSEVR
+1379 QLRNNRGAILSEILVS
-1393 VADPMG
+1393 DPMG

-1426 LKGFTNVN
+1426 LTGFTNVN

-1440 LSAPQVFGVIKSKG
+1440 ITAPQVFGVIKSKG

-1548 RALISVNDV
+1548 RAMISVNDV
-1557 SSSGTSVSG
+1557 SSSGTNVSG
-1566 DEILVPQ
+1566 DEILVPE
-1573 EGTQALMHQA
+1573 EGTQALMRQA
-1583 PSNFKSAMDLKVRMG
+1583 PSNFKSAMDLKVKMG
-1598 DEVRF
+1598 DDVRF
-1603 SAMGMVEGR
+1603 SAMDMVEGR

-1625 NTIRASG
+1625 NTIRANG

-1639 AADVYGRRFN
+1639 AADIYGRRFN

-1677 EDDVQVGIRVT
+1677 EDDVQVGVRVT
-1688 GTASAPDINL
+1688 GTANAPDINL

-1762 EGSGDDMQVAVQG
+1762 EGSGDEMQVAVQG

>member
-13 LSAISTAET
+13 LSAISTPEVSPERAH
-22 GKEQAQSKPKRHRR
+22 QPKRHRR
-36 CWCLFKFGLSACLLF
+36 CWCVIKLGLLSFFLL
-51 LVGLGAL
+51 LSGLGAL
-58 LYYLLFTTDGARQ
+58 LYYLLFTTSGARQ
-71 GLKVAQQFIPQSII
+71 GLQVAQQFIPQSII

-95 YEGLVLGKTLV
+95 YEGMVLGKTLV

-128 LNQERLFKVQELTSS
+128 LNQERLFKVHELSSS

-149 SDALFVP
+149 SDALFAP
-156 KPKEPEPPAG
+156 KPKEPESPAG

-214 TRADVDTVTVH
+214 NRADVDTVTVH

-325 AFSDPERFAL
+325 AFSDPERFAQ

-350 VNEHPAIHD
+350 VNERPAIHD
-359 PRVSQFAAADTQV
+359 PRVSQFAAAETQA
-372 TAQSPESTVAE
+372 TASEQSDATTESEPAAE
-383 SVSAEA
+383 SA
-389 APAESAPAAMSAAQ
+389 APA
-403 GEAVGAATTEQLTA
+403 EQLTA
-417 SADSAGASTD
+417 SAETTA
-427 SAGASADSTSAST
+427 
-440 QSAGASADS
+440 
-449 AGASADST
+449 
-457 SASTQ
+457 
-462 SAGASAQSADES
+462 ASAQSV
-474 TLAGASTA
+474 GASAEAPASDPA
-482 GSDAEVA
+482 GESNTELA
-489 ARDTSAADESTS
+489 AGGEATTTDKSAATAAASS
-501 NSLQSEQVADSYEQ
+501 ALSSLQAEQVADSYEQ
-515 QLLASAPVEVASVD
+515 QLLASAPVD
-529 AAPLPAQSATPA
+529 AAPLPASAVPGTTAAPAVSAPA
-541 ASTVAG
+541 AS
-547 ATAAS
+547 AAS
-552 GAGAELVGIG
+552 GASAELVGIG
-562 VGTAPVKAIVKEFGS
+562 MGAAPVKAIVKEFGS

-583 TLPTIVLP
+583 SLPTIVLP

-630 VVGSFDV
+630 VVGSFDL

-645 LLADLDLSQYFALNV
+645 LLADLDFSQYFALNV

-698 LAQLNLGGAT
+698 LAELNLGGAT

-722 LMVELTARDFT
+722 VMVELSARDFT

-748 FAGSG
+748 FNGSG

-797 TYLEEKLAADISG
+797 TYLGEKLAADVSG

-837 LKGPLQLDGDVVA
+837 LKGPLLLDSDVVA

-910 PHSASTEVAATSNAE
+910 PHSTSSEVAATTNAE

-991 RFGTYDA
+991 RFGTYEA
-998 GLNQDEVS
+998 GLNKDEVS

-1021 DLAQFTV
+1021 DLAHFTV
-1028 DGALTEP
+1028 DGAPTEP

-1043 NELPEVM
+1043 NNLPEIM

-1091 GPNMVLAQGQITE
+1091 GPNMVLAEGQITE
-1104 NGADL
+1104 KGADL
-1109 NTVVDVQDIS
+1109 NTVIDVQDLS
-1119 TLVPKLEGSLSA
+1119 TLVPKLQGSLSA

-1158 RVRKLVFNS
+1158 RIRKLVFNS

-1179 AMADRVRLAKG
+1179 AMADRVRLVKG

-1252 SLASPVYVSLALSDM
+1252 SLSSPVYVSLALSDM

-1379 QLRNNRGVILSEVR
+1379 QLRNNRGAILSEILVS
-1393 VADPMG
+1393 DPMG

-1426 LKGFTNVN
+1426 LTGFTNVN

-1440 LSAPQVFGVIKSKG
+1440 ITTPQVFGVIKSKG

-1514 LPVFLVGYGSAAANL
+1514 LPVFLVGYGRAAANL

-1548 RALISVNDV
+1548 RAMISVNDV
-1557 SSSGTSVSG
+1557 SSSGTNVSG
-1566 DEILVPQ
+1566 DEILVPE
-1573 EGTQALMHQA
+1573 EGTQALMRQA
-1583 PSNFKSAMDLKVRMG
+1583 PSNFKSAMDLKVKMG
-1598 DEVRF
+1598 DDVRF
-1603 SAMGMVEGR
+1603 SALDMVEGR

-1625 NTIRASG
+1625 NTIRANG

-1639 AADVYGRRFN
+1639 AADIYGRRFN

-1677 EDDVQVGIRVT
+1677 EDDVQVGVRVT
-1688 GTASAPDINL
+1688 GTANAPDINL

-1762 EGSGDDMQVAVQG
+1762 EGSGDEMQVAVQG

>member
-13 LSAISTAET
+13 LSAISTTEASPEHAH
-22 GKEQAQSKPKRHRR
+22 QPKRHRR
-36 CWCLFKFGLSACLLF
+36 CWCVIKLGLLSFFLL
-51 LVGLGAL
+51 LTGLGAL
-58 LYYLLFTTDGARQ
+58 LYYLLFTTSGARQ
-71 GLKVAQQFIPQSII
+71 GLQVAQQFIPQSII

-128 LNQERLFKVQELTSS
+128 LNQERLFKVHELSSS

-149 SDALFVP
+149 SDALFAP

-214 TRADVDTVTVH
+214 NRADVDTVTVH

-325 AFSDPERFAL
+325 AFSDPERFAQ

-350 VNEHPAIHD
+350 VNERPAIHD
-359 PRVSQFAAADTQV
+359 PRVSQFAAAKTQA
-372 TAQSPESTVAE
+372 TASEQSDATT
-383 SVSAEA
+383 
-389 APAESAPAAMSAAQ
+389 ESAPAAESAAP
-403 GEAVGAATTEQLTA
+403 AEQLTA
-417 SADSAGASTD
+417 SAESTAAPAQ
-427 SAGASADSTSAST
+427 SVETPASASAS
-440 QSAGASADS
+440 D
-449 AGASADST
+449 
-457 SASTQ
+457 
-462 SAGASAQSADES
+462 
-474 TLAGASTA
+474 LAGESNTELAA
-482 GSDAEVA
+482 GGEAPTS
-489 ARDTSAADESTS
+489 DTSAATAAASS
-501 NSLQSEQVADSYEQ
+501 ALNSLQAEQVADSYEQ
-515 QLLASAPVEVASVD
+515 QLLASAPVD
-529 AAPLPAQSATPA
+529 AASLPEPSAAPA
-541 ASTVAG
+541 TSSAKP
-547 ATAAS
+547 AAS
-552 GAGAELVGIG
+552 GAGAELVVIG
-562 VGTAPVKAIVKEFGS
+562 MGAAPVKAIVKEFGS

-583 TLPTIVLP
+583 SLPTIVLP

-618 ALKDSTWYDTKL
+618 VLKDSTWYDTKL
-630 VVGSFDV
+630 VVGSFDL

-645 LLADLDLSQYFALNV
+645 LLADLDFSQYFALNV

-698 LAQLNLGGAT
+698 LAELNLGGAT

-722 LMVELTARDFT
+722 VMVELSARDFT

-748 FAGSG
+748 FNGSG

-797 TYLEEKLAADISG
+797 TYLGEKLAADVSG

-817 LGVDAKVYAQVKDAG
+817 LGVDAKVYAQVKDGG

-837 LKGPLQLDGDVVA
+837 LKGPLLLDSDVVA

-910 PHSASTEVAATSNAE
+910 PHSTSSEVAATTNAE

-991 RFGTYDA
+991 RFGTYEA
-998 GLNQDEVS
+998 GLNKDEVS

-1021 DLAQFTV
+1021 DLAHFTV
-1028 DGALTEP
+1028 DGAPTEP

-1043 NELPEVM
+1043 NNLPEIM

-1091 GPNMVLAQGQITE
+1091 GPNMVLAEGQITE
-1104 NGADL
+1104 KGADL
-1109 NTVVDVQDIS
+1109 NTVIDVQDLS
-1119 TLVPKLEGSLSA
+1119 TLVPKLQGSLSA

-1158 RVRKLVFNS
+1158 RIRKLVFNS

-1179 AMADRVRLAKG
+1179 AMADRVRLVKG

-1252 SLASPVYVSLALSDM
+1252 SLSSPVYVSLALSDM

-1379 QLRNNRGVILSEVR
+1379 QLRNNRGAILSEILVS
-1393 VADPMG
+1393 DPMG

-1426 LKGFTNVN
+1426 LTGFTNVN

-1440 LSAPQVFGVIKSKG
+1440 ITAPQVFGVIKSKG

-1548 RALISVNDV
+1548 RAMISVNDV
-1557 SSSGTSVSG
+1557 SSSGTNVSG
-1566 DEILVPQ
+1566 DEILVPE
-1573 EGTQALMHQA
+1573 EGTQALMRQA
-1583 PSNFKSAMDLKVRMG
+1583 PSNFKSAMDLKVKMG
-1598 DEVRF
+1598 DDVRF
-1603 SAMGMVEGR
+1603 SAMDMVEGR

-1625 NTIRASG
+1625 NTIRANG

-1639 AADVYGRRFN
+1639 AADIYGRRFN

-1677 EDDVQVGIRVT
+1677 EDDVQVGVRVT
-1688 GTASAPDINL
+1688 GTANAPDINL

-1762 EGSGDDMQVAVQG
+1762 EGSGDEMQVAVQG

>member
-13 LSAISTAET
+13 LSAISTPEVSPERAH
-22 GKEQAQSKPKRHRR
+22 QPKRHRR
-36 CWCLFKFGLSACLLF
+36 CWCVIKLGLLSFFLL
-51 LVGLGAL
+51 LSGLGAL
-58 LYYLLFTTDGARQ
+58 LYYLLFTTSGARQ
-71 GLKVAQQFIPQSII
+71 VLQVAQQFIPQSII

-95 YEGLVLGKTLV
+95 YEGMVLGKTLV

-128 LNQERLFKVQELTSS
+128 LNQERLFKVHELSSS

-149 SDALFVP
+149 SDALFAP
-156 KPKEPEPPAG
+156 KPKEPESPAG

-214 TRADVDTVTVH
+214 NRADVDTVTVH

-325 AFSDPERFAL
+325 AFSDPERFAQ

-350 VNEHPAIHD
+350 VNERPAIHD
-359 PRVSQFAAADTQV
+359 PRVSQFAAAETQA
-372 TAQSPESTVAE
+372 TASEQSDATTESEPAAE
-383 SVSAEA
+383 SA
-389 APAESAPAAMSAAQ
+389 APA
-403 GEAVGAATTEQLTA
+403 EQLTA
-417 SADSAGASTD
+417 SAESTTP
-427 SAGASADSTSAST
+427 AEQLTASAETTA
-440 QSAGASADS
+440 
-449 AGASADST
+449 
-457 SASTQ
+457 
-462 SAGASAQSADES
+462 ASAQSV
-474 TLAGASTA
+474 GASAEAPASDPA
-482 GSDAEVA
+482 GESNTELA
-489 ARDTSAADESTS
+489 AGGEATTTDKSAATAAASS
-501 NSLQSEQVADSYEQ
+501 ALSSLQAEQVADSYEQ
-515 QLLASAPVEVASVD
+515 QLLASAPVD
-529 AAPLPAQSATPA
+529 AAPLPASAVPGTTAAPAVSAPA
-541 ASTVAG
+541 AS
-547 ATAAS
+547 AAS
-552 GAGAELVGIG
+552 GASAELVGIG
-562 VGTAPVKAIVKEFGS
+562 MGAAPVKAIVKEFGS

-583 TLPTIVLP
+583 SLPTIVLP

-630 VVGSFDV
+630 VVGSFDL

-645 LLADLDLSQYFALNV
+645 LLADLDFSQYFALNV

-698 LAQLNLGGAT
+698 LAELNLGGAT

-722 LMVELTARDFT
+722 VMVELSARDFT

-748 FAGSG
+748 FNGSG

-797 TYLEEKLAADISG
+797 TYLGEKLAADVSG

-837 LKGPLQLDGDVVA
+837 LKGPLLLDSDVVA

-910 PHSASTEVAATSNAE
+910 PHSTSSEVAATTNAE

-991 RFGTYDA
+991 RFGTYEA
-998 GLNQDEVS
+998 GLNKDEVS

-1021 DLAQFTV
+1021 DLAHFTV
-1028 DGALTEP
+1028 DGAPTEP

-1043 NELPEVM
+1043 NNLPEIM

-1091 GPNMVLAQGQITE
+1091 GPNMVLAEGQITE
-1104 NGADL
+1104 KGADL
-1109 NTVVDVQDIS
+1109 NTVIDVQDLS
-1119 TLVPKLEGSLSA
+1119 TLVPKLQGSLSA
-1131 YLMSSG
+1131 YLISSG

-1158 RVRKLVFNS
+1158 RIRKLVFNS

-1179 AMADRVRLAKG
+1179 AMADRVRLVKG

-1252 SLASPVYVSLALSDM
+1252 SLSSPVYVSLALSDM
-1267 SGSVSPVELRGEI
+1267 SGSVSPVELKGEI

-1379 QLRNNRGVILSEVR
+1379 QLRNNRGAILSEILVS
-1393 VADPMG
+1393 DPMG

-1426 LKGFTNVN
+1426 LTGLTNVN

-1440 LSAPQVFGVIKSKG
+1440 ITAPQVFGVIKSKG

-1514 LPVFLVGYGSAAANL
+1514 LPVFLVGYGRAAANL

-1548 RALISVNDV
+1548 RAMISVNDV
-1557 SSSGTSVSG
+1557 SSSGTNVSG
-1566 DEILVPQ
+1566 DEILVPE
-1573 EGTQALMHQA
+1573 EGTQALMRQA
-1583 PSNFKSAMDLKVRMG
+1583 PSNFKSAMDLKVKMG
-1598 DEVRF
+1598 DDVRF
-1603 SAMGMVEGR
+1603 SALDMVEGR

-1625 NTIRASG
+1625 NTIRANG

-1639 AADVYGRRFN
+1639 AADIYGRRFN

-1677 EDDVQVGIRVT
+1677 EDDVQVGVRVT
-1688 GTASAPDINL
+1688 GTANAPDINL

-1762 EGSGDDMQVAVQG
+1762 EGSGDEMQVAVQG

>member
-13 LSAISTAET
+13 LCAISTTEASPEHAH
-22 GKEQAQSKPKRHRR
+22 QPKRHRR
-36 CWCLFKFGLSACLLF
+36 CWCVIKLGLLSFFLL
-51 LVGLGAL
+51 LTGLGAL
-58 LYYLLFTTDGARQ
+58 LYYLLFTTSGARQ
-71 GLKVAQQFIPQSII
+71 GLQVAQQFIPQSII

-128 LNQERLFKVQELTSS
+128 LNQERLFKVHELSSS

-149 SDALFVP
+149 SDALFAP

-214 TRADVDTVTVH
+214 NRADVDTVTVH

-296 EKDILRALKPNFTP
+296 EQDILRALKPNFTP

-325 AFSDPERFAL
+325 AFSDPERFAQ

-350 VNEHPAIHD
+350 VNERPAIHD
-359 PRVSQFAAADTQV
+359 PRVSQFAAADTQA
-372 TAQSPESTVAE
+372 TASEQSDATT
-383 SVSAEA
+383 
-389 APAESAPAAMSAAQ
+389 ESAPAVESAAP
-403 GEAVGAATTEQLTA
+403 AEQLTA
-417 SADSAGASTD
+417 SAESTTP
-427 SAGASADSTSAST
+427 AEQLTASAESTTPAEQLTVSAEST
-440 QSAGASADS
+440 TPAEQLTASAETT
-449 AGASADST
+449 A
-457 SASTQ
+457 
-462 SAGASAQSADES
+462 ASAQSV
-474 TLAGASTA
+474 GASAEAPASASASDPAGESNTELTA
-482 GSDAEVA
+482 VGA
-489 ARDTSAADESTS
+489 AATTDKSAATAAASS
-501 NSLQSEQVADSYEQ
+501 AHSSLQAEQVADSYEQ
-515 QLLASAPVEVASVD
+515 QLLASAPVD
-529 AAPLPAQSATPA
+529 AAPLPAPSAVPGTTAAPA
-541 ASTVAG
+541 ASAP
-547 ATAAS
+547 AASAPAASAAS

-562 VGTAPVKAIVKEFGS
+562 MGAAPVKAIVKEFGS

-583 TLPTIVLP
+583 SLPTIVLP

-618 ALKDSTWYDTKL
+618 VLKDSTWYDTKL
-630 VVGSFDV
+630 VVGSFDL

-645 LLADLDLSQYFALNV
+645 LLADLDFSQYFALNV

-698 LAQLNLGGAT
+698 LAELNLGGAT

-722 LMVELTARDFT
+722 VMVELSARDFT

-748 FAGSG
+748 FNGSG

-797 TYLEEKLAADISG
+797 TYLGEKLAADVSG

-837 LKGPLQLDGDVVA
+837 LKGPLLLDSDVVA

-901 RTELKSVAT
+901 RTELKSVAP
-910 PHSASTEVAATSNAE
+910 PHSISSEVAATTNVE

-991 RFGTYDA
+991 RFGTYEA
-998 GLNQDEVS
+998 GLNKDEVS

-1021 DLAQFTV
+1021 DLAHFTV
-1028 DGALTEP
+1028 DGAPTEP

-1043 NELPEVM
+1043 NDLPEIM

-1091 GPNMVLAQGQITE
+1091 GSNMVLAEGQITE
-1104 NGADL
+1104 KGADL
-1109 NTVVDVQDIS
+1109 NTVIDVQDLS
-1119 TLVPKLEGSLSA
+1119 TLVPKLQGSLSA

-1158 RVRKLVFNS
+1158 RIRKLVFNS

-1179 AMADRVRLAKG
+1179 AMADRVRLVKG

-1222 SIDGSLDLQN
+1222 SIDGSLDLKN

-1252 SLASPVYVSLALSDM
+1252 SLSSPVYVSLALSDM

-1353 GAGIVY
+1353 GAGIIY

-1379 QLRNNRGVILSEVR
+1379 QLRNNHGAILSEVL
-1393 VADPMG
+1393 VTDPMG

-1440 LSAPQVFGVIKSKG
+1440 ITAPQVFGVIKSKG

-1468 DLNIELNGQ
+1468 DLKIELNGQ

-1548 RALISVNDV
+1548 RAMISVNNV
-1557 SSSGTSVSG
+1557 SSSGTNVSG
-1566 DEILVPQ
+1566 DEILVPE
-1573 EGTQALMHQA
+1573 EGTQALMRQA
-1583 PSNFKSAMDLKVRMG
+1583 PSSFKSAMDLKVRMG
-1598 DEVRF
+1598 DDVRF
-1603 SAMGMVEGR
+1603 SAMDMVEGR

-1625 NTIRASG
+1625 NTIRATG

-1639 AADVYGRRFN
+1639 AADIYGRRFN

-1677 EDDVQVGIRVT
+1677 EDDVQVGVRVT
-1688 GTASAPDINL
+1688 GTANAPDINL

-1762 EGSGDDMQVAVQG
+1762 EGSGDEMQVAVQG

>member
-13 LSAISTAET
+13 LSAISTTEASPEHAH
-22 GKEQAQSKPKRHRR
+22 QPKRHRR
-36 CWCLFKFGLSACLLF
+36 CWCVIKLGLLSFFLL
-51 LVGLGAL
+51 LTGLGAL
-58 LYYLLFTTDGARQ
+58 LYYLLFTTSGARQ
-71 GLKVAQQFIPQSII
+71 GLQVAQQFIPQSII

-128 LNQERLFKVQELTSS
+128 LNQERLFKVHELSSS

-149 SDALFVP
+149 SDALFAP

-203 VLWARADNLGV
+203 VMWARADNLGV
-214 TRADVDTVTVH
+214 NRADVDTVTVH

-325 AFSDPERFAL
+325 AFSDPERFAQ

-350 VNEHPAIHD
+350 VNERPAIHD
-359 PRVSQFAAADTQV
+359 PRVSQFAAAKTQA
-372 TAQSPESTVAE
+372 TASEQPDATT
-383 SVSAEA
+383 
-389 APAESAPAAMSAAQ
+389 ESAPAAESAAP
-403 GEAVGAATTEQLTA
+403 AEQLTA
-417 SADSAGASTD
+417 SAESTAAPAQ
-427 SAGASADSTSAST
+427 SVETPASASAS
-440 QSAGASADS
+440 D
-449 AGASADST
+449 
-457 SASTQ
+457 
-462 SAGASAQSADES
+462 
-474 TLAGASTA
+474 LAGESNTELAA
-482 GSDAEVA
+482 GGEAPTS
-489 ARDTSAADESTS
+489 DTSAATAAASS
-501 NSLQSEQVADSYEQ
+501 ALNSLQAEQVADSYEQ
-515 QLLASAPVEVASVD
+515 QLLASAPVD
-529 AAPLPAQSATPA
+529 AASLPEPSAAPA
-541 ASTVAG
+541 TSSAKP
-547 ATAAS
+547 AAS

-562 VGTAPVKAIVKEFGS
+562 MGAAPVKAIVKEFGS

-583 TLPTIVLP
+583 SLPTIVLP

-618 ALKDSTWYDTKL
+618 VLKDSTWYDTKL
-630 VVGSFDV
+630 VVGSFDL

-645 LLADLDLSQYFALNV
+645 LLADLDFSQYFALNV

-698 LAQLNLGGAT
+698 LAELNLGGAT

-722 LMVELTARDFT
+722 VMVELSARDFT

-748 FAGSG
+748 FNGSG
-753 NLVDGVDVNLDAL
+753 NLVDGVDVNLDAM

-797 TYLEEKLAADISG
+797 TYLGEKLAADVSG

-837 LKGPLQLDGDVVA
+837 LKGPLLLDSDVVA

-910 PHSASTEVAATSNAE
+910 PHSTSSEVAATTNAE

-991 RFGTYDA
+991 RFGTYEA
-998 GLNQDEVS
+998 GLNKDEVS

-1021 DLAQFTV
+1021 DLAHFTV
-1028 DGALTEP
+1028 DGAPTEP

-1043 NELPEVM
+1043 NNLPEIM

-1091 GPNMVLAQGQITE
+1091 GPNMVLAEGQITE
-1104 NGADL
+1104 KGADL
-1109 NTVVDVQDIS
+1109 NTVIDVQDLS
-1119 TLVPKLEGSLSA
+1119 TLVPKLQGSLSA

-1158 RVRKLVFNS
+1158 RIRKLVFNS

-1179 AMADRVRLAKG
+1179 AMADRVRLVKG

-1252 SLASPVYVSLALSDM
+1252 SLSSPVYVSLALSDM

-1379 QLRNNRGVILSEVR
+1379 QLRNNRGAILSEILVS
-1393 VADPMG
+1393 DPMG

-1426 LKGFTNVN
+1426 LTGFTNVN

-1440 LSAPQVFGVIKSKG
+1440 ITAPQVFGVITSKG

-1548 RALISVNDV
+1548 RAMISVNDV
-1557 SSSGTSVSG
+1557 SSSGTNVSG
-1566 DEILVPQ
+1566 DEILVPE
-1573 EGTQALMHQA
+1573 EGTQALMRQA
-1583 PSNFKSAMDLKVRMG
+1583 PSNFKSAMDLKVKMG
-1598 DEVRF
+1598 DDVRF
-1603 SAMGMVEGR
+1603 SAMDMVEGR

-1625 NTIRASG
+1625 NTIRANG

-1639 AADVYGRRFN
+1639 AADIYGRRFN

-1677 EDDVQVGIRVT
+1677 EDDVQVGVRVT
-1688 GTASAPDINL
+1688 GTANAPDINL

-1762 EGSGDDMQVAVQG
+1762 EGSGDEMQVAVQG

>member
-13 LSAISTAET
+13 LSAISTTEASPEHAH
-22 GKEQAQSKPKRHRR
+22 QPKRHRR
-36 CWCLFKFGLSACLLF
+36 CWCVIKLGLLSFFLL
-51 LVGLGAL
+51 LTGLGAL
-58 LYYLLFTTDGARQ
+58 LYYLLFTTSGARQ
-71 GLKVAQQFIPQSII
+71 GLQVAQQFIPQSII

-128 LNQERLFKVQELTSS
+128 LNQERLFKVHELSSS

-149 SDALFVP
+149 SDALFAP

-214 TRADVDTVTVH
+214 NRADVDTVTVH

-325 AFSDPERFAL
+325 AFSDPERFAQ

-350 VNEHPAIHD
+350 VNERPAIHD
-359 PRVSQFAAADTQV
+359 PRVSQFAAAKTQA
-372 TAQSPESTVAE
+372 TASEQSDATT
-383 SVSAEA
+383 
-389 APAESAPAAMSAAQ
+389 ESAPAAESAAP
-403 GEAVGAATTEQLTA
+403 AEQLTA
-417 SADSAGASTD
+417 SAESTAAPAQ
-427 SAGASADSTSAST
+427 SVETPASASAS
-440 QSAGASADS
+440 D
-449 AGASADST
+449 
-457 SASTQ
+457 
-462 SAGASAQSADES
+462 
-474 TLAGASTA
+474 LAGESNTELAA
-482 GSDAEVA
+482 GGEAPTS
-489 ARDTSAADESTS
+489 DTSAATAAASS
-501 NSLQSEQVADSYEQ
+501 ALNSLQAEQVADSYEQ
-515 QLLASAPVEVASVD
+515 QLLASAPVD
-529 AAPLPAQSATPA
+529 AASLPEPSAAPA
-541 ASTVAG
+541 TSSAKP
-547 ATAAS
+547 AAS
-552 GAGAELVGIG
+552 GAGAELVVIG
-562 VGTAPVKAIVKEFGS
+562 MGAAPVKAIVKEFGS

-583 TLPTIVLP
+583 SLPTIVLP

-618 ALKDSTWYDTKL
+618 VLKDSTWYDTKL
-630 VVGSFDV
+630 VVGSFDL

-645 LLADLDLSQYFALNV
+645 LLADLDFSQYFALNV

-698 LAQLNLGGAT
+698 LAELNLGGAT

-722 LMVELTARDFT
+722 VMVELSARDFT

-748 FAGSG
+748 FNGSG

-797 TYLEEKLAADISG
+797 TYLGEKLAADVSG

-837 LKGPLQLDGDVVA
+837 LKGPLLLDSDVVA

-910 PHSASTEVAATSNAE
+910 PHSTSSEVAATTNAE

-991 RFGTYDA
+991 RFGTYEA
-998 GLNQDEVS
+998 GLNKDEVS

-1021 DLAQFTV
+1021 DLAHFTV
-1028 DGALTEP
+1028 DGAPTEP

-1043 NELPEVM
+1043 NNLPEIM

-1091 GPNMVLAQGQITE
+1091 GPNMVLAEGQITE
-1104 NGADL
+1104 KGADL
-1109 NTVVDVQDIS
+1109 NTVIDVQDLS
-1119 TLVPKLEGSLSA
+1119 TLVPKLQGSLSA

-1158 RVRKLVFNS
+1158 RIRKLVFNS

-1179 AMADRVRLAKG
+1179 AMVDRVRLVKG

-1252 SLASPVYVSLALSDM
+1252 SLSSPVYVSLALSDM

-1379 QLRNNRGVILSEVR
+1379 QLRNNRGAILSEILVS
-1393 VADPMG
+1393 DPMG

-1426 LKGFTNVN
+1426 LTGFTNVN

-1440 LSAPQVFGVIKSKG
+1440 ITAPQVFGVIKSKG

-1490 ELKLAGALDW
+1490 ELKLTGALDW
-1500 SNGPNGALTATARE
+1500 SNGPNGAFTATARE

-1548 RALISVNDV
+1548 RAMISVNDV
-1557 SSSGTSVSG
+1557 SSSGTNVSG
-1566 DEILVPQ
+1566 DEILVPE
-1573 EGTQALMHQA
+1573 EGTQALMRQA
-1583 PSNFKSAMDLKVRMG
+1583 PSNFKSAMDLKVKMG
-1598 DEVRF
+1598 DDVRF
-1603 SAMGMVEGR
+1603 SAMDMVEGR

-1625 NTIRASG
+1625 NTIRANG

-1639 AADVYGRRFN
+1639 AADIYGRRFN

-1677 EDDVQVGIRVT
+1677 EDDVQVGVRVT
-1688 GTASAPDINL
+1688 GTANAPDINL

-1762 EGSGDDMQVAVQG
+1762 EGSGDEMQVAVQG

>member
-13 LSAISTAET
+13 LSAISTPEVSPERAH
-22 GKEQAQSKPKRHRR
+22 QPKRHRR
-36 CWCLFKFGLSACLLF
+36 CWCVIKLGLLSFFLL
-51 LVGLGAL
+51 LSGLGAL
-58 LYYLLFTTDGARQ
+58 LYYLLFTTSGARQ
-71 GLKVAQQFIPQSII
+71 VLQVAQQFIPQSII

-95 YEGLVLGKTLV
+95 YEGMVLGKTLV

-128 LNQERLFKVQELTSS
+128 LNQERLFKVHELSSS

-149 SDALFVP
+149 SDALFAP
-156 KPKEPEPPAG
+156 KPKEPESPAG

-214 TRADVDTVTVH
+214 NRADVDTVTVH

-325 AFSDPERFAL
+325 AFSDPERFAQ

-350 VNEHPAIHD
+350 VNERPAIHD
-359 PRVSQFAAADTQV
+359 PRVSQFAAAETQA
-372 TAQSPESTVAE
+372 TASEQSDATTESEPAAE
-383 SVSAEA
+383 SA
-389 APAESAPAAMSAAQ
+389 APA
-403 GEAVGAATTEQLTA
+403 EQLTA
-417 SADSAGASTD
+417 SAESTTP
-427 SAGASADSTSAST
+427 AEQLTASAETTA
-440 QSAGASADS
+440 
-449 AGASADST
+449 
-457 SASTQ
+457 
-462 SAGASAQSADES
+462 ASAQSV
-474 TLAGASTA
+474 GASAEAPASDPA
-482 GSDAEVA
+482 GESNTELA
-489 ARDTSAADESTS
+489 AGGEATTTDKSAATAAASS
-501 NSLQSEQVADSYEQ
+501 ALSSLQAEQVADSYEQ
-515 QLLASAPVEVASVD
+515 QLLASAPVD
-529 AAPLPAQSATPA
+529 AAPLPASAVPGTTAAPAVSAPA
-541 ASTVAG
+541 AS
-547 ATAAS
+547 AAS
-552 GAGAELVGIG
+552 GASAELVGIG
-562 VGTAPVKAIVKEFGS
+562 MGAAPVKAIVKEFGS

-583 TLPTIVLP
+583 SLPTIVLP

-630 VVGSFDV
+630 VVGSFDL

-645 LLADLDLSQYFALNV
+645 LLADLDFSQYFALNV

-698 LAQLNLGGAT
+698 LAELNLGGAT

-722 LMVELTARDFT
+722 VMVELSARDFT

-748 FAGSG
+748 FNGSG

-797 TYLEEKLAADISG
+797 TYLGEKLAADVSG

-837 LKGPLQLDGDVVA
+837 LKGPLLLDSDVVA

-910 PHSASTEVAATSNAE
+910 PHSTSSEVAATTNAE
-925 EASLLSGSNYHE
+925 ETSLLSGSNYHE

-991 RFGTYDA
+991 RFGTYEA
-998 GLNQDEVS
+998 GLNKDEVS

-1021 DLAQFTV
+1021 DLAHFTV
-1028 DGALTEP
+1028 DGAPTEP

-1043 NELPEVM
+1043 NNLPEIM

-1091 GPNMVLAQGQITE
+1091 GPNMVLAEGQITE
-1104 NGADL
+1104 KGADL
-1109 NTVVDVQDIS
+1109 NTVIDVQDLS
-1119 TLVPKLEGSLSA
+1119 TLVPKLQGSLSA
-1131 YLMSSG
+1131 YLISSG

-1158 RVRKLVFNS
+1158 RIRKLVFNS

-1179 AMADRVRLAKG
+1179 AMADRVRLVKG

-1252 SLASPVYVSLALSDM
+1252 SLSSPVYVSLALSDM
-1267 SGSVSPVELRGEI
+1267 SGSVSPVELKGEI

-1379 QLRNNRGVILSEVR
+1379 QLRNNRGAILSEILVS
-1393 VADPMG
+1393 DPMG

-1426 LKGFTNVN
+1426 LTGLTNVN

-1440 LSAPQVFGVIKSKG
+1440 ITAPQVFGVIKSKG

-1514 LPVFLVGYGSAAANL
+1514 LPVFLVGYGRAAANL

-1548 RALISVNDV
+1548 RAMISVNDV
-1557 SSSGTSVSG
+1557 SSSGTNVSG
-1566 DEILVPQ
+1566 DEILVPE
-1573 EGTQALMHQA
+1573 EGTQALMRQA
-1583 PSNFKSAMDLKVRMG
+1583 PSNFKSAMDLKVKMG
-1598 DEVRF
+1598 DDVRF
-1603 SAMGMVEGR
+1603 SALDMVEGR

-1625 NTIRASG
+1625 NTIRANG

-1639 AADVYGRRFN
+1639 AADIYGRRFN

-1677 EDDVQVGIRVT
+1677 EDDVQVGVRVT
-1688 GTASAPDINL
+1688 GTANAPDINL

-1715 GHGLDKNVLQQDSN
+1715 GHGLYKNVLQQDSN

-1762 EGSGDDMQVAVQG
+1762 EGSGDEMQVAVQG

>member
-13 LSAISTAET
+13 LSAISTPEVSPERAH
-22 GKEQAQSKPKRHRR
+22 QPKRHRR
-36 CWCLFKFGLSACLLF
+36 CWCVIKLGLLSFFLL
-51 LVGLGAL
+51 LSGLGAL
-58 LYYLLFTTDGARQ
+58 LYYLLFTTSGARQ
-71 GLKVAQQFIPQSII
+71 VLQVAQQFIPQSII

-95 YEGLVLGKTLV
+95 YEGMVLGKTLV

-128 LNQERLFKVQELTSS
+128 LNQERLFKVHELSSS

-149 SDALFVP
+149 SDALFAP
-156 KPKEPEPPAG
+156 KPKEPESPAG

-214 TRADVDTVTVH
+214 NRADVDTVTVH

-325 AFSDPERFAL
+325 AFSDPERFAQ

-350 VNEHPAIHD
+350 VNERPAIHD
-359 PRVSQFAAADTQV
+359 PRVSQFAAAETQA
-372 TAQSPESTVAE
+372 TASEQSDATTESEPAAE
-383 SVSAEA
+383 SA
-389 APAESAPAAMSAAQ
+389 APA
-403 GEAVGAATTEQLTA
+403 EQLTA
-417 SADSAGASTD
+417 SAESTTP
-427 SAGASADSTSAST
+427 AEQLTASAETTA
-440 QSAGASADS
+440 
-449 AGASADST
+449 
-457 SASTQ
+457 
-462 SAGASAQSADES
+462 ASAQSV
-474 TLAGASTA
+474 GASAEAPASDPA
-482 GSDAEVA
+482 GESNTELA
-489 ARDTSAADESTS
+489 AGGEATTTDKSAATAAASS
-501 NSLQSEQVADSYEQ
+501 ALSSLQAEQVADSYEQ
-515 QLLASAPVEVASVD
+515 QLLASAPVD
-529 AAPLPAQSATPA
+529 AAPLPASAVPGTTAAPAVSAPA
-541 ASTVAG
+541 AS
-547 ATAAS
+547 AAS
-552 GAGAELVGIG
+552 GASAELVGIG
-562 VGTAPVKAIVKEFGS
+562 MGAAPVKAIVKEFGS

-583 TLPTIVLP
+583 SLPTIVLP

-630 VVGSFDV
+630 VVGSFDL

-645 LLADLDLSQYFALNV
+645 LLADLDFSQYFALNV

-698 LAQLNLGGAT
+698 LAELNLGGAT

-722 LMVELTARDFT
+722 VMVELSARDFT

-748 FAGSG
+748 FNGSG

-797 TYLEEKLAADISG
+797 TYLGEKLAADVSG

-837 LKGPLQLDGDVVA
+837 LKGPLLLDSDVVA

-910 PHSASTEVAATSNAE
+910 PHSTSSEVAATTNAE

-991 RFGTYDA
+991 RFGTYEA
-998 GLNQDEVS
+998 GLNKDEVS

-1021 DLAQFTV
+1021 DLAHFTV
-1028 DGALTEP
+1028 DGAPTEP

-1043 NELPEVM
+1043 NNLPEIM

-1091 GPNMVLAQGQITE
+1091 GPNMVLAEGQITE
-1104 NGADL
+1104 KGADL
-1109 NTVVDVQDIS
+1109 NTVIDVQDLS
-1119 TLVPKLEGSLSA
+1119 TLVPKLQGSLSA

-1158 RVRKLVFNS
+1158 RIRKLVFNS

-1179 AMADRVRLAKG
+1179 AMADRVRLVKG

-1252 SLASPVYVSLALSDM
+1252 SLSSPVYVSLALSDM
-1267 SGSVSPVELRGEI
+1267 SGSVSPVELKGEI

-1379 QLRNNRGVILSEVR
+1379 QLRNNRGAILSEILVS
-1393 VADPMG
+1393 DPMG

-1426 LKGFTNVN
+1426 LTGLTNVN

-1440 LSAPQVFGVIKSKG
+1440 ITAPQVFGVIKSKG

-1514 LPVFLVGYGSAAANL
+1514 LPVFLVGYGRAAANL

-1548 RALISVNDV
+1548 RAMISVNDV
-1557 SSSGTSVSG
+1557 SSSGTNVSG
-1566 DEILVPQ
+1566 DEILVPE
-1573 EGTQALMHQA
+1573 EGTQALMRQA
-1583 PSNFKSAMDLKVRMG
+1583 PSNFKSAMDLKVKMG
-1598 DEVRF
+1598 DDVRF
-1603 SAMGMVEGR
+1603 SALDMVEGR

-1625 NTIRASG
+1625 NTIRANG

-1639 AADVYGRRFN
+1639 AADIYGRRFN

-1677 EDDVQVGIRVT
+1677 EDDVQVGVRVT
-1688 GTASAPDINL
+1688 GTANAPDINL

-1762 EGSGDDMQVAVQG
+1762 EGSGDEMQVAVQG

>member
-13 LSAISTAET
+13 LSAISTPEVSPERAH
-22 GKEQAQSKPKRHRR
+22 QPKRHRR
-36 CWCLFKFGLSACLLF
+36 CWCVIKLGLLSFFLL
-51 LVGLGAL
+51 LSGLGAL
-58 LYYLLFTTDGARQ
+58 LYYLLFTTSGARQ
-71 GLKVAQQFIPQSII
+71 VLQVAQQFIPQSII

-95 YEGLVLGKTLV
+95 YEGMVLGKTLV

-128 LNQERLFKVQELTSS
+128 LNQERLFKVHELSSS

-149 SDALFVP
+149 SDALFAP
-156 KPKEPEPPAG
+156 KPKEPESPAG

-214 TRADVDTVTVH
+214 NRADVDTVTVH

-236 AEAIAADQFD
+236 AEAISADQFD

-325 AFSDPERFAL
+325 AFSDPERFAQ

-350 VNEHPAIHD
+350 VNERPAIHD
-359 PRVSQFAAADTQV
+359 PRVSQFAAAETQA
-372 TAQSPESTVAE
+372 TASEQSDATTESEPAAESTT
-383 SVSAEA
+383 
-389 APAESAPAAMSAAQ
+389 PA
-403 GEAVGAATTEQLTA
+403 EQLTA
-417 SADSAGASTD
+417 SAETTA
-427 SAGASADSTSAST
+427 
-440 QSAGASADS
+440 
-449 AGASADST
+449 
-457 SASTQ
+457 
-462 SAGASAQSADES
+462 ASAQSV
-474 TLAGASTA
+474 GASAEAPASDPA
-482 GSDAEVA
+482 GESNTELA
-489 ARDTSAADESTS
+489 AGGEATTTDKSAATAAASS
-501 NSLQSEQVADSYEQ
+501 ALSSLQAEQVADSYEQ
-515 QLLASAPVEVASVD
+515 QLLASAPVD
-529 AAPLPAQSATPA
+529 AAPLPASAVPGTTAAPAVSAPA
-541 ASTVAG
+541 AS
-547 ATAAS
+547 AAS
-552 GAGAELVGIG
+552 GASAELVGIG
-562 VGTAPVKAIVKEFGS
+562 MGAAPVKAIVKEFGS

-583 TLPTIVLP
+583 SLPTIVLP

-630 VVGSFDV
+630 VVGSFDL

-645 LLADLDLSQYFALNV
+645 LLADLDFSQYFALNV

-698 LAQLNLGGAT
+698 LAELNLGGAT

-722 LMVELTARDFT
+722 VMVELSARDFT

-748 FAGSG
+748 FNGSG

-797 TYLEEKLAADISG
+797 TYLGEKLAADVSG

-837 LKGPLQLDGDVVA
+837 LKGPLLLDSDVVA

-901 RTELKSVAT
+901 RTELKSEAT
-910 PHSASTEVAATSNAE
+910 PHSTSSEVAATTNAE

-991 RFGTYDA
+991 RFGTYEA
-998 GLNQDEVS
+998 GLNKDEVS

-1021 DLAQFTV
+1021 DLAHFTV
-1028 DGALTEP
+1028 DGAPTEP

-1043 NELPEVM
+1043 NNLPEIM

-1091 GPNMVLAQGQITE
+1091 GPNMVLAEGQITE
-1104 NGADL
+1104 KGADL
-1109 NTVVDVQDIS
+1109 NTVIDVQDLS
-1119 TLVPKLEGSLSA
+1119 TLVPKLQGSLSA
-1131 YLMSSG
+1131 YLISSG

-1158 RVRKLVFNS
+1158 RIRKLVFNS

-1179 AMADRVRLAKG
+1179 AMADRVRLVKG

-1252 SLASPVYVSLALSDM
+1252 SLSSPVYVSLALSDM
-1267 SGSVSPVELRGEI
+1267 SGSVSPVELKGEI

-1379 QLRNNRGVILSEVR
+1379 QLRNNRGAILSEILVS
-1393 VADPMG
+1393 DPMG

-1426 LKGFTNVN
+1426 LTGLTNVN

-1440 LSAPQVFGVIKSKG
+1440 ITAPQVFGVIKSKG

-1514 LPVFLVGYGSAAANL
+1514 LPVFLVGYGRAAANL

-1548 RALISVNDV
+1548 RAMISVNDV
-1557 SSSGTSVSG
+1557 SSSGTNVSG
-1566 DEILVPQ
+1566 DEILVPE
-1573 EGTQALMHQA
+1573 EGTQALMRQA
-1583 PSNFKSAMDLKVRMG
+1583 PSNFKSAMDLKVKMG
-1598 DEVRF
+1598 DDVRF
-1603 SAMGMVEGR
+1603 SALDMVEGR

-1625 NTIRASG
+1625 NTIRANG

-1639 AADVYGRRFN
+1639 AADIYGRRFN

-1677 EDDVQVGIRVT
+1677 EDDVQVGVRVT
-1688 GTASAPDINL
+1688 GTANAPDINL

-1762 EGSGDDMQVAVQG
+1762 EGSGDEMQVAVQG

>member
-13 LSAISTAET
+13 LSAISTPEASPELAH
-22 GKEQAQSKPKRHRR
+22 QPKRHRR
-36 CWCLFKFGLSACLLF
+36 CWCVIKLGLLSFFLL
-51 LVGLGAL
+51 LTGLGAL
-58 LYYLLFTTDGARQ
+58 LYYLLFTTSGARQ
-71 GLKVAQQFIPQSII
+71 GLQVAQQFIPQSII

-128 LNQERLFKVQELTSS
+128 LNQERLFKVHELSSS

-149 SDALFVP
+149 SDALFAP

-214 TRADVDTVTVH
+214 NRADVDTVTVH

-325 AFSDPERFAL
+325 AFSDPERFAQ

-350 VNEHPAIHD
+350 VNERPAIHD
-359 PRVSQFAAADTQV
+359 PRVSQFAAAETQATV
-372 TAQSPESTVAE
+372 SEQSDATT
-383 SVSAEA
+383 
-389 APAESAPAAMSAAQ
+389 ESAPAAQAEPLTVSA
-403 GEAVGAATTEQLTA
+403 ETTA
-417 SADSAGASTD
+417 
-427 SAGASADSTSAST
+427 
-440 QSAGASADS
+440 
-449 AGASADST
+449 
-457 SASTQ
+457 
-462 SAGASAQSADES
+462 ASAQSV
-474 TLAGASTA
+474 GASAEAPASDPA
-482 GSDAEVA
+482 GESNTELA
-489 ARDTSAADESTS
+489 AGGEATTTDKSAATAAASS
-501 NSLQSEQVADSYEQ
+501 ALSSLQAEQVADSYEQ
-515 QLLASAPVEVASVD
+515 QLLASTPVYAASLPEPS
-529 AAPLPAQSATPA
+529 AAPATSSAKP
-541 ASTVAG
+541 
-547 ATAAS
+547 AAS

-562 VGTAPVKAIVKEFGS
+562 MGAAPVKAIVKEFGS

-583 TLPTIVLP
+583 SLPTIVLP

-618 ALKDSTWYDTKL
+618 VLKDSTWYDTKL
-630 VVGSFDV
+630 VVGSFDL

-645 LLADLDLSQYFALNV
+645 LLADLDFSQYFALNV

-689 SGDLTDLTA
+689 SGDLTDLAA
-698 LAQLNLGGAT
+698 LAELNLGGAT

-722 LMVELTARDFT
+722 VMVELSARDFT

-748 FAGSG
+748 FNGSG

-797 TYLEEKLAADISG
+797 TYLGEKLAADVSG

-837 LKGPLQLDGDVVA
+837 LKGPLLLDSDVVA

-910 PHSASTEVAATSNAE
+910 PYSTSSEVAATTNAE

-991 RFGTYDA
+991 RFGTYEA
-998 GLNQDEVS
+998 GLNKDEVS
-1006 ALLASTSLDGVVTDE
+1006 ALLASTSLDGVITDE
-1021 DLAQFTV
+1021 DLAHFTV
-1028 DGALTEP
+1028 DGAPTEP

-1043 NELPEVM
+1043 NNLPEIM

-1091 GPNMVLAQGQITE
+1091 GPNMVLAEGQITE
-1104 NGADL
+1104 KGADL
-1109 NTVVDVQDIS
+1109 NTVIDVQDLS
-1119 TLVPKLEGSLSA
+1119 TLVPKLQGSLSA

-1158 RVRKLVFNS
+1158 RIRKLVFNS

-1179 AMADRVRLAKG
+1179 AMADRVRLVKG

-1252 SLASPVYVSLALSDM
+1252 SLSSPVYVSLALSDM

-1379 QLRNNRGVILSEVR
+1379 QLRNNRGEILSEVL
-1393 VADPMG
+1393 VTDPMG

-1440 LSAPQVFGVIKSKG
+1440 ITAPQVFGVIKSKG

-1548 RALISVNDV
+1548 RAMISVNDV
-1557 SSSGTSVSG
+1557 SSSGTNVSG
-1566 DEILVPQ
+1566 DEILVPE
-1573 EGTQALMHQA
+1573 EGTQALMRQA
-1583 PSNFKSAMDLKVRMG
+1583 PSNFKSAMDLKVKMG
-1598 DEVRF
+1598 DDVRF
-1603 SAMGMVEGR
+1603 SAMDMVEGR

-1625 NTIRASG
+1625 NTIRANG

-1639 AADVYGRRFN
+1639 AADIYGRRFN

-1677 EDDVQVGIRVT
+1677 EDDVQVGVRVT
-1688 GTASAPDINL
+1688 GTANAPDINL

-1762 EGSGDDMQVAVQG
+1762 EGSGDEMQVAVQG

>member
-13 LSAISTAET
+13 LSAISTTEASPEHAH
-22 GKEQAQSKPKRHRR
+22 QPKRHRR
-36 CWCLFKFGLSACLLF
+36 CWCVIKLGLLSFFLL
-51 LVGLGAL
+51 LTGLGAL
-58 LYYLLFTTDGARQ
+58 LYYLLFTTSGARQ
-71 GLKVAQQFIPQSII
+71 GLQVAQQFIPQSII

-128 LNQERLFKVQELTSS
+128 LNQERLFKVHELSSS

-149 SDALFVP
+149 SDALFAP

-214 TRADVDTVTVH
+214 NRADVDTVTVH

-325 AFSDPERFAL
+325 AFSDPERFAQ

-350 VNEHPAIHD
+350 VNERPAIHD
-359 PRVSQFAAADTQV
+359 PRVSQFAAAKTQA
-372 TAQSPESTVAE
+372 TASEQSDATT
-383 SVSAEA
+383 
-389 APAESAPAAMSAAQ
+389 ESAPAAESAAP
-403 GEAVGAATTEQLTA
+403 AEQLTA
-417 SADSAGASTD
+417 SAESTAAPAQ
-427 SAGASADSTSAST
+427 SVETPASASAS
-440 QSAGASADS
+440 D
-449 AGASADST
+449 
-457 SASTQ
+457 
-462 SAGASAQSADES
+462 
-474 TLAGASTA
+474 LAGESNTELAA
-482 GSDAEVA
+482 GGEAPTS
-489 ARDTSAADESTS
+489 DTSAATAAASS
-501 NSLQSEQVADSYEQ
+501 ALNSLQAEQVAYSYEQ
-515 QLLASAPVEVASVD
+515 QLLASAPVD
-529 AAPLPAQSATPA
+529 AASLPEPSAAPA
-541 ASTVAG
+541 TSSAKP
-547 ATAAS
+547 AAS

-562 VGTAPVKAIVKEFGS
+562 MGAAPVKAIVKEFGS

-583 TLPTIVLP
+583 SLPTIVLP

-618 ALKDSTWYDTKL
+618 VLKDSTWYDTKL
-630 VVGSFDV
+630 VVGSFDL

-645 LLADLDLSQYFALNV
+645 LLADLDFSQYFALNV

-698 LAQLNLGGAT
+698 LAELNLGGAT

-722 LMVELTARDFT
+722 VMVELSARDFT

-748 FAGSG
+748 FNGSG

-797 TYLEEKLAADISG
+797 TYLGEKLAADVSG

-837 LKGPLQLDGDVVA
+837 LKGPLLLDSDVVA

-910 PHSASTEVAATSNAE
+910 PHSTSSEVAATTNAE

-991 RFGTYDA
+991 RFGTYEA
-998 GLNQDEVS
+998 GLNKDEVS

-1021 DLAQFTV
+1021 DLAHFTV
-1028 DGALTEP
+1028 DGAPTEP

-1043 NELPEVM
+1043 NNLPEIM

-1091 GPNMVLAQGQITE
+1091 GPNMVLAEGQITE
-1104 NGADL
+1104 KGADL
-1109 NTVVDVQDIS
+1109 NTVIDVQDLS
-1119 TLVPKLEGSLSA
+1119 TLVPKLQGSLSA

-1158 RVRKLVFNS
+1158 RIRKLVFNS

-1179 AMADRVRLAKG
+1179 AMADRVRLVKG

-1252 SLASPVYVSLALSDM
+1252 SLSSPVYVSLALSDM

-1379 QLRNNRGVILSEVR
+1379 QLRNNRGAILSEILVS
-1393 VADPMG
+1393 DPMG

-1426 LKGFTNVN
+1426 LTGFTNVN

-1440 LSAPQVFGVIKSKG
+1440 ITAPQVFGVIKSKG

-1548 RALISVNDV
+1548 RAMISVNDV
-1557 SSSGTSVSG
+1557 SSSGTNVSG
-1566 DEILVPQ
+1566 DEILVPE
-1573 EGTQALMHQA
+1573 EGTQALMRQA
-1583 PSNFKSAMDLKVRMG
+1583 PSNFKSAMDLKVKMG
-1598 DEVRF
+1598 DDVRF
-1603 SAMGMVEGR
+1603 SAMDMVEGR

-1625 NTIRASG
+1625 NTIRANG

-1639 AADVYGRRFN
+1639 AADIYGRRFN

-1677 EDDVQVGIRVT
+1677 EDDVQVGVRVT
-1688 GTASAPDINL
+1688 GTANAPDINL

-1762 EGSGDDMQVAVQG
+1762 EGSGDEMQVAVQG

>member
-1 MAQLQDKKENAS
+1 MAQLPEKKDNAS
-13 LSAISTAET
+13 SSATSTPGAHQT
-22 GKEQAQSKPKRHRR
+22 KSAQQVMSDQQVKPAQPGRKHRR
-36 CWCLFKFGLSACLLF
+36 CWCLFKLGLMSCFLF

-58 LYYLLFTTDGARQ
+58 LYYLLFTTSGARQ
-71 GLKVAQQFIPQSII
+71 GLQVAQQFIPQSII

-128 LNQERLFKVQELTSS
+128 LNPERLFKVHELTSS

-149 SDALFVP
+149 SNAIFAP
-156 KPKEPEPPAG
+156 KPEEPEPPAS

-187 NFTSQIVDV
+187 SFTSQIVDV

-231 VAADK
+231 IAADK

-287 HQQAQAAAT
+287 YEQAQAAAT

-310 ESVQAVAEAKKSNDK
+310 ESVKEVAAAKKSNDN

-335 AMEEALLNNTEAPAL
+335 AMEEALLNNTEAPAF
-350 VNEHPAIHD
+350 VNERPAIHD
-359 PRVSQFAAADTQV
+359 PRVSQFTTSAPDPTHATTEHGATSEPGTPATQSAPVVAQEATTETALEPKPDTVTEQDTQS
-372 TAQSPESTVAE
+372 TAALAATGAASIKSDG
-383 SVSAEA
+383 A
-389 APAESAPAAMSAAQ
+389 APAAAA
-403 GEAVGAATTEQLTA
+403 EEVAATEVGT
-417 SADSAGASTD
+417 AGAS
-427 SAGASADSTSAST
+427 SAL
-440 QSAGASADS
+440 QSAQG
-449 AGASADST
+449 
-457 SASTQ
+457 
-462 SAGASAQSADES
+462 
-474 TLAGASTA
+474 
-482 GSDAEVA
+482 
-489 ARDTSAADESTS
+489 
-501 NSLQSEQVADSYEQ
+501 ADSYEQ
-515 QLLASAPVEVASVD
+515 QLLA
-529 AAPLPAQSATPA
+529 AAPEPTVPA
-541 ASTVAG
+541 APSE
-547 ATAAS
+547 
-552 GAGAELVGIG
+552 GAGAGAGTGAGDGSMAGESAGAGTASGELVGIG
-562 VGTAPVKAIVKEFGS
+562 VGAAPVKAIVKEFGS

-600 IKKGRYY
+600 ITKGRYY

-630 VVGSFDV
+630 VVGSFDL
-637 KHEFGEAQ
+637 KHEFGAAQ
-645 LLADLDLSQYFALNV
+645 LGGDLDFSQYFALNV
-660 KLTGEGYQN
+660 KLTGEGYQS

-680 YGLRGDIAV
+680 YGLNGDITV

-698 LAQLNLGGAT
+698 LAKLNLGGAT

-714 NLLSGALP
+714 NLLSGAIP

-738 EPLVNLKEVN
+738 EPLVNLKEVD
-748 FAGSG
+748 FKGSG

-766 VTGFDFKDVKTKLA
+766 ITGFDFKNVKTKLA
-780 AQMSY
+780 AQLSY
-785 EKTHIDYFTVAG
+785 EKTHIEYFTVAG

-817 LGVDAKVYAQVKDAG
+817 LGLDAKVFAQVKDAG

-837 LKGPLQLDGDVVA
+837 LAGPLLLDGDVVA

-891 SRLLSSVKEG
+891 SRLLSSVKAG
-901 RTELKSVAT
+901 QTELKSIAT
-910 PHSASTEVAATSNAE
+910 PHRISSEGLAYSTEGAASYNAE
-925 EASLLSGSNYHE
+925 EAALLSGSNYHE

-950 QSGKSLAKVRPLKRN
+950 QSGKNLAKVRPLKRS

-1021 DLAQFTV
+1021 ELAQFTAQGV
-1028 DGALTEP
+1028 NREP
-1035 TFLQNLFN
+1035 TFLQSLFN
-1043 NELPEVM
+1043 NDLPEVM

-1059 LYFNGQKTT
+1059 LYFNGKKTT

-1091 GPNMVLAQGQITE
+1091 GPNMVLAEGQITE
-1104 NGADL
+1104 KGADL
-1109 NTVVDVQDIS
+1109 NTIIDLQDFS
-1119 TLVPKLEGSLSA
+1119 TLVPNLKGSLSA

-1148 TAPLIRSGDM
+1148 TAPLISSGDL

-1212 NCGGATAGYI
+1212 NCGGAAAGYI

-1252 SLASPVYVSLALSDM
+1252 SLSSPVYISLALSDM
-1267 SGSVSPVELRGEI
+1267 SGTVSPVELRGEI

-1286 DTVFS
+1286 ETVFS
-1291 SSYTESHLVVSQFNL
+1291 SRYTESHLVVSQFNL
-1306 SSLSDFFPESVRMMV
+1306 SSLSDFYPESVRMMV

-1366 RLTKAALHNNLQI
+1366 RLTKASLHNNLQI
-1379 QLRNNRGVILSEVR
+1379 QLRNDRGAILSEVL
-1393 VADPMG
+1393 VSDPLG

-1426 LKGFTNVN
+1426 LQGFTNVN

-1440 LSAPQVFGVIKSKG
+1440 LSAPQVFGTIHSKG

-1468 DLNIELNGQ
+1468 DLNIALNGQ
-1477 QGNLDGTIVLNER
+1477 QGNLDGTIVLNDK
-1490 ELKLAGALDW
+1490 ELKLAGNLDW

-1514 LPVFLVGYGSAAANL
+1514 LPVFLVGYGRAAANL

-1537 ILDIKGEVEIP
+1537 ILDIKGNVEIP
-1548 RALISVNDV
+1548 RAQISVNDV
-1557 SSSGTSVSG
+1557 SSSGTNVSG
-1566 DEILVPQ
+1566 DEILVPE

-1598 DEVRF
+1598 DDVRF

-1612 LGGGLN
+1612 LGGGLD

-1625 NTIRASG
+1625 NSIRATG

-1639 AADVYGRRFN
+1639 MADIYGRRFN
-1649 FATARVLFKNEIA
+1649 FATARVIFNNEIA
-1662 NPSLNIEVVA
+1662 NPSLNIEVMA
-1672 DEDSL
+1672 DEEAI
-1677 EDDVQVGIRVT
+1677 EDNVQVGVRVT
-1688 GTASAPDINL
+1688 GTANAPDINL

-1715 GHGLDKNVLQQDSN
+1715 GHGLEKNVLQQDSN
-1729 NSNLLLGLGV
+1729 NANMLLGLGV

-1745 ATGIAESF
+1745 ATGVAESF
-1753 GVRDIQFNT
+1753 GVRDVQFNT

-1813 LNQTVDLIYSFD
+1813 LSQTVDLIYSFD

>member
-13 LSAISTAET
+13 LSAISTPEVSPERAH
-22 GKEQAQSKPKRHRR
+22 QPKRHRR
-36 CWCLFKFGLSACLLF
+36 CWCVIKLGLLSFFLL
-51 LVGLGAL
+51 LSGLGAL
-58 LYYLLFTTDGARQ
+58 LYYLLFTTSGARQ
-71 GLKVAQQFIPQSII
+71 GLQVAQQFIPQSII

-95 YEGLVLGKTLV
+95 YEGMVLGKTLV

-128 LNQERLFKVQELTSS
+128 LNQERLFKVHELSSS

-149 SDALFVP
+149 SDALFAP
-156 KPKEPEPPAG
+156 KPKEPESPAG

-214 TRADVDTVTVH
+214 NRADVDTVTVH

-325 AFSDPERFAL
+325 AFSDPERFAQ

-350 VNEHPAIHD
+350 VNERPAIHD
-359 PRVSQFAAADTQV
+359 PRVSQFAAADTQA
-372 TAQSPESTVAE
+372 TASEQSDATT
-383 SVSAEA
+383 
-389 APAESAPAAMSAAQ
+389 ESAPAAESAAP
-403 GEAVGAATTEQLTA
+403 AEQLTA
-417 SADSAGASTD
+417 SAESTTP
-427 SAGASADSTSAST
+427 AEQLTASAESTTPAEQLT
-440 QSAGASADS
+440 ASAETT
-449 AGASADST
+449 A
-457 SASTQ
+457 
-462 SAGASAQSADES
+462 ASAQSV
-474 TLAGASTA
+474 GASAEAPASDPA
-482 GSDAEVA
+482 GESNTELA
-489 ARDTSAADESTS
+489 AGGEATTTDKSAATAAASS
-501 NSLQSEQVADSYEQ
+501 ALSSLQAEQVADSYEQ
-515 QLLASAPVEVASVD
+515 QLLASAPVD
-529 AAPLPAQSATPA
+529 AAPLPASAVPGTTAAPAVSAPA
-541 ASTVAG
+541 AS
-547 ATAAS
+547 AAS
-552 GAGAELVGIG
+552 GASAELVGIG
-562 VGTAPVKAIVKEFGS
+562 MGAAPVKAIVKEFGS

-583 TLPTIVLP
+583 SLPTIVLP

-630 VVGSFDV
+630 VVGSFDL

-645 LLADLDLSQYFALNV
+645 LLADLDFSQYFALNV

-698 LAQLNLGGAT
+698 LAELNLGGAT

-722 LMVELTARDFT
+722 VMVELSARDFT

-748 FAGSG
+748 FNGSG

-797 TYLEEKLAADISG
+797 TYLGEKLAADVSG

-837 LKGPLQLDGDVVA
+837 LKGPLLLDSDVVA

-910 PHSASTEVAATSNAE
+910 PHSTSSEVAATTNAE

-991 RFGTYDA
+991 RFGTYEA
-998 GLNQDEVS
+998 GLNKDEVS

-1021 DLAQFTV
+1021 DLAHFTV
-1028 DGALTEP
+1028 DGAPTEP

-1043 NELPEVM
+1043 NNLPEIM

-1091 GPNMVLAQGQITE
+1091 GPNTVLAEGQITE
-1104 NGADL
+1104 KGADL
-1109 NTVVDVQDIS
+1109 NTVIDVQDLS
-1119 TLVPKLEGSLSA
+1119 TLVPKLQGSLSA

-1158 RVRKLVFNS
+1158 RIRKLVFNS

-1179 AMADRVRLAKG
+1179 AMADRVRLVKG

-1252 SLASPVYVSLALSDM
+1252 SLSSPVYVSLALSDM

-1379 QLRNNRGVILSEVR
+1379 QLRNNRGAILSEILVS
-1393 VADPMG
+1393 DPMG

-1426 LKGFTNVN
+1426 LTGFTNVN

-1440 LSAPQVFGVIKSKG
+1440 ITAPQVFGVIKSKG

-1514 LPVFLVGYGSAAANL
+1514 LPVFLVGYGRAAANL

-1548 RALISVNDV
+1548 RAMISVNDV
-1557 SSSGTSVSG
+1557 SSSGTNVSG
-1566 DEILVPQ
+1566 DEILVPE
-1573 EGTQALMHQA
+1573 EGTQALMRQA
-1583 PSNFKSAMDLKVRMG
+1583 PSNFKSAMDLKVKMG
-1598 DEVRF
+1598 DDVRF
-1603 SAMGMVEGR
+1603 SALDMVEGR

-1625 NTIRASG
+1625 NTIRANG

-1639 AADVYGRRFN
+1639 AADIYGRRFN

-1677 EDDVQVGIRVT
+1677 EDDVQVGVRVT
-1688 GTASAPDINL
+1688 GTANAPDINL

-1762 EGSGDDMQVAVQG
+1762 EGSGDEMQVAVQG

>member
-13 LSAISTAET
+13 LSAISTTEASPEHAH
-22 GKEQAQSKPKRHRR
+22 QPKRHRR
-36 CWCLFKFGLSACLLF
+36 CWCVIKLGLLSFFLL
-51 LVGLGAL
+51 LTGLGAL
-58 LYYLLFTTDGARQ
+58 LYYLLFTTSGARQ
-71 GLKVAQQFIPQSII
+71 GLQVAQQFIPQSII

-128 LNQERLFKVQELTSS
+128 LNQERLFKVHELSSS

-149 SDALFVP
+149 SDALFAP

-214 TRADVDTVTVH
+214 NRADVDTVTVH

-325 AFSDPERFAL
+325 AFSDPERFAQ

-350 VNEHPAIHD
+350 VNERPAIHD
-359 PRVSQFAAADTQV
+359 PRVSQFAADKTQA
-372 TAQSPESTVAE
+372 TASEQSDATT
-383 SVSAEA
+383 
-389 APAESAPAAMSAAQ
+389 ESAPAAESAAP
-403 GEAVGAATTEQLTA
+403 AEQLTA
-417 SADSAGASTD
+417 SAESTAAPAQ
-427 SAGASADSTSAST
+427 SVETPASASASDP
-440 QSAGASADS
+440 AGESNTELA
-449 AGASADST
+449 AGGEAPT
-457 SASTQ
+457 S
-462 SAGASAQSADES
+462 
-474 TLAGASTA
+474 
-482 GSDAEVA
+482 
-489 ARDTSAADESTS
+489 DTSAATAAASS
-501 NSLQSEQVADSYEQ
+501 ALNSLQAEQVADSYEQ
-515 QLLASAPVEVASVD
+515 QLLASAPVD
-529 AAPLPAQSATPA
+529 AASLPEPSAAPA
-541 ASTVAG
+541 TSSAKP
-547 ATAAS
+547 AAS
-552 GAGAELVGIG
+552 GAGAELVVIG
-562 VGTAPVKAIVKEFGS
+562 MGAAPVKAIVKEFGS

-583 TLPTIVLP
+583 SLPTIVLP

-618 ALKDSTWYDTKL
+618 VLKDSTWYDTKL
-630 VVGSFDV
+630 VVGSFDL

-645 LLADLDLSQYFALNV
+645 LLADLDFSQYFALNV

-698 LAQLNLGGAT
+698 LAELNLGGAT

-722 LMVELTARDFT
+722 VMVELSARDFT

-748 FAGSG
+748 FNGSG

-797 TYLEEKLAADISG
+797 TYLGEKLAADVSG

-837 LKGPLQLDGDVVA
+837 LKGPLLLDSDVVA

-910 PHSASTEVAATSNAE
+910 PHSTSSEVAATTNAE

-991 RFGTYDA
+991 RFGTYEA
-998 GLNQDEVS
+998 GLNKDEVS

-1021 DLAQFTV
+1021 DLAHFTV
-1028 DGALTEP
+1028 DGAPTEP

-1043 NELPEVM
+1043 NNLPEIM

-1091 GPNMVLAQGQITE
+1091 GPNMVLAEGQITE
-1104 NGADL
+1104 KGADL
-1109 NTVVDVQDIS
+1109 NTVIDVQDLS
-1119 TLVPKLEGSLSA
+1119 TLVPKLQGSLSA

-1158 RVRKLVFNS
+1158 RIRKLVFNS

-1179 AMADRVRLAKG
+1179 AMADRVRLVKG

-1252 SLASPVYVSLALSDM
+1252 SLSSPVYVSLALSDM

-1379 QLRNNRGVILSEVR
+1379 QLRNNRGAILSEILVS
-1393 VADPMG
+1393 DPMG

-1426 LKGFTNVN
+1426 LTGFTNVN

-1440 LSAPQVFGVIKSKG
+1440 ITAPQVFGVIKSKG

-1490 ELKLAGALDW
+1490 ELKLTGALDW

-1548 RALISVNDV
+1548 RAMISVNDV
-1557 SSSGTSVSG
+1557 SSSGTNVSG
-1566 DEILVPQ
+1566 DEILVPE
-1573 EGTQALMHQA
+1573 EGTQALMRQA
-1583 PSNFKSAMDLKVRMG
+1583 PSNFKSAMDLKVKMG
-1598 DEVRF
+1598 DDVRF
-1603 SAMGMVEGR
+1603 SAMDMVEGR

-1625 NTIRASG
+1625 NTIRANG

-1639 AADVYGRRFN
+1639 AADIYGRRFN

-1677 EDDVQVGIRVT
+1677 EDDVQVGVRVT
-1688 GTASAPDINL
+1688 GTANAPDINL

-1762 EGSGDDMQVAVQG
+1762 EGSGDEMQVAVQG

>member
-13 LSAISTAET
+13 LSAISTPEVSPERAH
-22 GKEQAQSKPKRHRR
+22 QPKRHRR
-36 CWCLFKFGLSACLLF
+36 CWCVIKLGLLSFFLL
-51 LVGLGAL
+51 LSGLGAL
-58 LYYLLFTTDGARQ
+58 LYYLLFTTSGARQ
-71 GLKVAQQFIPQSII
+71 GLQVAQQFIPQSII

-95 YEGLVLGKTLV
+95 YEGMVLGKTLV

-128 LNQERLFKVQELTSS
+128 LNQERLFKVHELSSS

-149 SDALFVP
+149 SDALFAP
-156 KPKEPEPPAG
+156 KPKEPESPAG

-214 TRADVDTVTVH
+214 NRADVDTVTVH

-325 AFSDPERFAL
+325 AFSDPERFAQ

-350 VNEHPAIHD
+350 VNERPAIHD
-359 PRVSQFAAADTQV
+359 PRVSQFAAAETQA
-372 TAQSPESTVAE
+372 TASEQSDATTESEPAAE
-383 SVSAEA
+383 SA
-389 APAESAPAAMSAAQ
+389 APA
-403 GEAVGAATTEQLTA
+403 EQLTA
-417 SADSAGASTD
+417 SAETTA
-427 SAGASADSTSAST
+427 
-440 QSAGASADS
+440 
-449 AGASADST
+449 
-457 SASTQ
+457 
-462 SAGASAQSADES
+462 ASAQSV
-474 TLAGASTA
+474 GASAEAPASDPA
-482 GSDAEVA
+482 GESNTELA
-489 ARDTSAADESTS
+489 AGGEATTTDKSAATAAASS
-501 NSLQSEQVADSYEQ
+501 ALSSLQAEQVADSYEQ
-515 QLLASAPVEVASVD
+515 QLLASAPVD
-529 AAPLPAQSATPA
+529 AAPLPASAVPGTTAAPAVSAPA
-541 ASTVAG
+541 AS
-547 ATAAS
+547 AAS
-552 GAGAELVGIG
+552 GASAELVGIG
-562 VGTAPVKAIVKEFGS
+562 MGAAPVKAIVKEFGS

-583 TLPTIVLP
+583 SLPTIVLP

-630 VVGSFDV
+630 VVGSFDL

-645 LLADLDLSQYFALNV
+645 LLADLDFSQYFALNV

-698 LAQLNLGGAT
+698 LAELNLGGAT

-722 LMVELTARDFT
+722 VMVELSARDFT

-748 FAGSG
+748 FNGSG

-797 TYLEEKLAADISG
+797 TYLGEKLAADVSG

-837 LKGPLQLDGDVVA
+837 LKGPLLLDSDVVA

-910 PHSASTEVAATSNAE
+910 PHSTSSEVAATTNAE

-991 RFGTYDA
+991 RFGTYEA
-998 GLNQDEVS
+998 GLNKDEVS

-1021 DLAQFTV
+1021 DLAHFTV
-1028 DGALTEP
+1028 DGAPTEP

-1043 NELPEVM
+1043 NNLPEIM

-1091 GPNMVLAQGQITE
+1091 GPNMVLAEGQITE
-1104 NGADL
+1104 KGADL
-1109 NTVVDVQDIS
+1109 NTVIDVQDLS
-1119 TLVPKLEGSLSA
+1119 TLVPKLQGSLSA

-1158 RVRKLVFNS
+1158 RIRKLVFNS

-1179 AMADRVRLAKG
+1179 AMADRVRLVKG

-1252 SLASPVYVSLALSDM
+1252 SLSSPVYVSLALSDM

-1379 QLRNNRGVILSEVR
+1379 QLRNNRGAILSEILVS
-1393 VADPMG
+1393 DPMG

-1426 LKGFTNVN
+1426 LTGFTNVD

-1440 LSAPQVFGVIKSKG
+1440 ITAPQVFGVIKSKG

-1514 LPVFLVGYGSAAANL
+1514 LPVFLVGYGRAAANL

-1548 RALISVNDV
+1548 RAMISVNDV
-1557 SSSGTSVSG
+1557 SSSGTNVSG
-1566 DEILVPQ
+1566 DEILVPE
-1573 EGTQALMHQA
+1573 EGTQALMRQA
-1583 PSNFKSAMDLKVRMG
+1583 PSNFKSAMDLKVKMG
-1598 DEVRF
+1598 DDVRF
-1603 SAMGMVEGR
+1603 SAMDMVEGR

-1625 NTIRASG
+1625 NTIRANG

-1639 AADVYGRRFN
+1639 AADIYGRRFN

-1677 EDDVQVGIRVT
+1677 EDDVQVGVRVT
-1688 GTASAPDINL
+1688 GTANAPDINL

-1762 EGSGDDMQVAVQG
+1762 EGSGDEMQVAVQG

>member
-13 LSAISTAET
+13 LSAISTPEVSPERAH
-22 GKEQAQSKPKRHRR
+22 QPKRHRR
-36 CWCLFKFGLSACLLF
+36 CWCVIKLGLLSFFLL
-51 LVGLGAL
+51 LSGLGAL
-58 LYYLLFTTDGARQ
+58 LYYLLFTTSGARQ
-71 GLKVAQQFIPQSII
+71 VLQVAQQFIPQSII

-95 YEGLVLGKTLV
+95 YEGMVLGKTLV

-128 LNQERLFKVQELTSS
+128 LNQERLFKVHELSSS

-149 SDALFVP
+149 SDALFAP
-156 KPKEPEPPAG
+156 KPKEPESPAG

-214 TRADVDTVTVH
+214 NRADVDTVTVH

-325 AFSDPERFAL
+325 AFSDPERFAQ

-350 VNEHPAIHD
+350 VNERPAIHD
-359 PRVSQFAAADTQV
+359 PRVSQFAAAETQA
-372 TAQSPESTVAE
+372 TASEQSDATTESEPAAE
-383 SVSAEA
+383 SA
-389 APAESAPAAMSAAQ
+389 APA
-403 GEAVGAATTEQLTA
+403 EQLTA
-417 SADSAGASTD
+417 SAESTTP
-427 SAGASADSTSAST
+427 AEQLTASAETTA
-440 QSAGASADS
+440 
-449 AGASADST
+449 
-457 SASTQ
+457 
-462 SAGASAQSADES
+462 ASAQSV
-474 TLAGASTA
+474 GASAEAPASDPA
-482 GSDAEVA
+482 GESNTELA
-489 ARDTSAADESTS
+489 AGGEATTTDKSAATAAASS
-501 NSLQSEQVADSYEQ
+501 ALSSLQAEQVADSYEQ
-515 QLLASAPVEVASVD
+515 QLLASAPVD
-529 AAPLPAQSATPA
+529 AAPLPASAVPGTTAAPAVSAPA
-541 ASTVAG
+541 AS
-547 ATAAS
+547 AAS
-552 GAGAELVGIG
+552 GASAELVGIG
-562 VGTAPVKAIVKEFGS
+562 MGAAPVKAIVKEFGS

-583 TLPTIVLP
+583 SLPTIVLP

-630 VVGSFDV
+630 VVGSFDL

-645 LLADLDLSQYFALNV
+645 LLADLDFSQYFALNV

-698 LAQLNLGGAT
+698 LAELNLGGAT

-722 LMVELTARDFT
+722 VMVELSARDFT

-748 FAGSG
+748 FNGSG

-797 TYLEEKLAADISG
+797 TYLGEKLAADVSG

-837 LKGPLQLDGDVVA
+837 LKGPLLLDSDVVA

-910 PHSASTEVAATSNAE
+910 PHSTSSEVAATTNAE

-991 RFGTYDA
+991 RFGTYEA
-998 GLNQDEVS
+998 GLNKDEVS

-1021 DLAQFTV
+1021 DLAHFTV
-1028 DGALTEP
+1028 DGAPTEP

-1043 NELPEVM
+1043 NNLPEIM

-1091 GPNMVLAQGQITE
+1091 GPNMVLAEGQITE
-1104 NGADL
+1104 KGADL
-1109 NTVVDVQDIS
+1109 NTVIDVQDLS
-1119 TLVPKLEGSLSA
+1119 TLVPKLQGSLSA

-1158 RVRKLVFNS
+1158 RIRKLVFNS

-1179 AMADRVRLAKG
+1179 AMADRVRLVKG

-1252 SLASPVYVSLALSDM
+1252 SLSSPVYVSLALSDM
-1267 SGSVSPVELRGEI
+1267 SGSVSPVELKGEI

-1379 QLRNNRGVILSEVR
+1379 QLRNNRGEILSEVL
-1393 VADPMG
+1393 VTDPMG

-1440 LSAPQVFGVIKSKG
+1440 ITAPQVFGVIKSKG

-1548 RALISVNDV
+1548 RAMISVNDV
-1557 SSSGTSVSG
+1557 SSSGTNVSG
-1566 DEILVPQ
+1566 DEILVPE
-1573 EGTQALMHQA
+1573 EGTQALMRQA
-1583 PSNFKSAMDLKVRMG
+1583 PSNFKSAMDLKVKMG
-1598 DEVRF
+1598 DDVRF
-1603 SAMGMVEGR
+1603 SAMDMVEGR

-1625 NTIRASG
+1625 NTIRANG

-1639 AADVYGRRFN
+1639 AADIYGRRFN

-1677 EDDVQVGIRVT
+1677 EDDVQVGVRVT
-1688 GTASAPDINL
+1688 GTANAPDINL

-1762 EGSGDDMQVAVQG
+1762 EGSGDEMQVAVQG

>member
-13 LSAISTAET
+13 LSAISTPEVSPEHAH
-22 GKEQAQSKPKRHRR
+22 QPKRHRR
-36 CWCLFKFGLSACLLF
+36 CWCVIKLGLLSFFLL
-51 LVGLGAL
+51 LTGLGAL
-58 LYYLLFTTDGARQ
+58 LYYLLFTTSGARQ
-71 GLKVAQQFIPQSII
+71 GLQVAQQFIPQSII

-128 LNQERLFKVQELTSS
+128 LNQERLFKVHELSSS

-149 SDALFVP
+149 SDALFAP

-214 TRADVDTVTVH
+214 NRADVDTVTVH

-325 AFSDPERFAL
+325 AFSDPERFAQ

-350 VNEHPAIHD
+350 VNERPAIHD
-359 PRVSQFAAADTQV
+359 PRVSQFAAADTQA
-372 TAQSPESTVAE
+372 TASEQS
-383 SVSAEA
+383 
-389 APAESAPAAMSAAQ
+389 AESAPAAPAEPLTVSAETTAASAQ
-403 GEAVGAATTEQLTA
+403 SVGASAEAPASASASDPAGESNTELTAVGAAATT
-417 SADSAGASTD
+417 DK
-427 SAGASADSTSAST
+427 
-440 QSAGASADS
+440 
-449 AGASADST
+449 
-457 SASTQ
+457 
-462 SAGASAQSADES
+462 
-474 TLAGASTA
+474 
-482 GSDAEVA
+482 
-489 ARDTSAADESTS
+489 SAATAAASS
-501 NSLQSEQVADSYEQ
+501 AHSSLQAEQVADSYEQ
-515 QLLASAPVEVASVD
+515 QLLASAPVD
-529 AAPLPAQSATPA
+529 AAPLPAPSAVPGTTAAPA
-541 ASTVAG
+541 ASAP
-547 ATAAS
+547 AASAAS

-562 VGTAPVKAIVKEFGS
+562 MGAAPVKAIVKEFGS

-583 TLPTIVLP
+583 SLPTIVLP

-618 ALKDSTWYDTKL
+618 ALKDSTWYNTKL
-630 VVGSFDV
+630 VVGSFDL

-645 LLADLDLSQYFALNV
+645 LLADLDFSQYFALNV

-698 LAQLNLGGAT
+698 LAELNLGGAT

-722 LMVELTARDFT
+722 VMVELSARDFT

-738 EPLVNLKEVN
+738 EPLVNLKEVHFN
-748 FAGSG
+748 GSG

-797 TYLEEKLAADISG
+797 TYLGEKLAADVSG

-837 LKGPLQLDGDVVA
+837 LKGPLLLDSDVVA

-910 PHSASTEVAATSNAE
+910 PHSISSEVAATTNVE

-991 RFGTYDA
+991 RFGTYEA
-998 GLNQDEVS
+998 GLNKDEVS

-1021 DLAQFTV
+1021 DLAHFTV
-1028 DGALTEP
+1028 DGAPTEP

-1043 NELPEVM
+1043 NDLPEIM

-1091 GPNMVLAQGQITE
+1091 GSNMVLAEGQITE
-1104 NGADL
+1104 KGADL
-1109 NTVVDVQDIS
+1109 NTVIDVQDLS
-1119 TLVPKLEGSLSA
+1119 TLVPKLQGSLSA

-1158 RVRKLVFNS
+1158 RIRKLVFNS

-1179 AMADRVRLAKG
+1179 AMADRVRLVKG

-1222 SIDGSLDLQN
+1222 SIDGSLDLKN

-1252 SLASPVYVSLALSDM
+1252 SLSSPVYVSLALSDM

-1353 GAGIVY
+1353 GAGIIY

-1379 QLRNNRGVILSEVR
+1379 QLRNNHGAILSEVL
-1393 VADPMG
+1393 VTDPMG

-1440 LSAPQVFGVIKSKG
+1440 ITAPQVFGVIKSKG

-1548 RALISVNDV
+1548 RAMISVNNV
-1557 SSSGTSVSG
+1557 SSSGTNVSG
-1566 DEILVPQ
+1566 DEILVPE
-1573 EGTQALMHQA
+1573 EGTQALMRQA
-1583 PSNFKSAMDLKVRMG
+1583 PSSFKSAMDLKVRMG
-1598 DEVRF
+1598 DDVRF
-1603 SAMGMVEGR
+1603 SAMDMVEGR

-1625 NTIRASG
+1625 NTIRANG

-1639 AADVYGRRFN
+1639 AADIYGRRFN

-1677 EDDVQVGIRVT
+1677 EDDVQVGVRVT
-1688 GTASAPDINL
+1688 GTANAPDINL

-1762 EGSGDDMQVAVQG
+1762 EGSGDEMQVAVQG

>member
-13 LSAISTAET
+13 LSAISTPEVSPERAH
-22 GKEQAQSKPKRHRR
+22 QPKRHRR
-36 CWCLFKFGLSACLLF
+36 CWCVIKLGLLSFFLL
-51 LVGLGAL
+51 LSGLGAL
-58 LYYLLFTTDGARQ
+58 LYYLLFTTSGARQ
-71 GLKVAQQFIPQSII
+71 GLQVAQQFIPQSII

-95 YEGLVLGKTLV
+95 YEGMVLGKTLV

-128 LNQERLFKVQELTSS
+128 LNQERLFKVHELSSS

-149 SDALFVP
+149 SDALFAP
-156 KPKEPEPPAG
+156 KPKEPESPAG

-214 TRADVDTVTVH
+214 SRADVDTVTVH

-325 AFSDPERFAL
+325 AFSDPERFAQ

-350 VNEHPAIHD
+350 VNERPAIHD
-359 PRVSQFAAADTQV
+359 PRVSQFAAAETQA
-372 TAQSPESTVAE
+372 TASEQSDATTESEPAAE
-383 SVSAEA
+383 SA
-389 APAESAPAAMSAAQ
+389 APA
-403 GEAVGAATTEQLTA
+403 EQLTA
-417 SADSAGASTD
+417 SAETTA
-427 SAGASADSTSAST
+427 
-440 QSAGASADS
+440 
-449 AGASADST
+449 
-457 SASTQ
+457 
-462 SAGASAQSADES
+462 ASAQSV
-474 TLAGASTA
+474 GASAEAPASDPA
-482 GSDAEVA
+482 GESNTELA
-489 ARDTSAADESTS
+489 AGGEAPTSDTSAATAAASS
-501 NSLQSEQVADSYEQ
+501 ALNSLQAEQVADSYEQ
-515 QLLASAPVEVASVD
+515 QLLASAPVD
-529 AAPLPAQSATPA
+529 AASLPEPSAAPA
-541 ASTVAG
+541 TSSAKP
-547 ATAAS
+547 AAS

-562 VGTAPVKAIVKEFGS
+562 MGAAPVKAIVKEFGS

-583 TLPTIVLP
+583 SLPTIVLP

-618 ALKDSTWYDTKL
+618 VLKDSTWYDTKL
-630 VVGSFDV
+630 VVGSFDL

-645 LLADLDLSQYFALNV
+645 LLADLDFSQYFALNV

-698 LAQLNLGGAT
+698 LAELNLGGAT

-722 LMVELTARDFT
+722 VMVELSARDFT

-738 EPLVNLKEVN
+738 EPLVNLKEVHFN
-748 FAGSG
+748 GSG

-797 TYLEEKLAADISG
+797 TYLGEKLAADVSG

-837 LKGPLQLDGDVVA
+837 LKGPLLLDSDVVA

-910 PHSASTEVAATSNAE
+910 PHSTSSEVAATTNAE

-991 RFGTYDA
+991 RFGTYEA
-998 GLNQDEVS
+998 GLNKDEVS

-1021 DLAQFTV
+1021 DLAHFTV
-1028 DGALTEP
+1028 DGAPTEP

-1043 NELPEVM
+1043 NNLPEIM

-1091 GPNMVLAQGQITE
+1091 GPNMVLAEGQITE
-1104 NGADL
+1104 KGADL
-1109 NTVVDVQDIS
+1109 NTVIDVQDLS
-1119 TLVPKLEGSLSA
+1119 TLVPKLQGSLSA

-1158 RVRKLVFNS
+1158 RIRKLVFNS

-1179 AMADRVRLAKG
+1179 AMADRVRLVKG

-1252 SLASPVYVSLALSDM
+1252 SLSSPVYVSLALSDM

-1379 QLRNNRGVILSEVR
+1379 QLRNNRGAILSEILVS
-1393 VADPMG
+1393 DPMG

-1426 LKGFTNVN
+1426 LTGFTNVD

-1440 LSAPQVFGVIKSKG
+1440 ITTPQVFGVIKSKG

-1514 LPVFLVGYGSAAANL
+1514 LPVFLVGYGRAAANL

-1548 RALISVNDV
+1548 RAMISVNDV
-1557 SSSGTSVSG
+1557 SSSGTNVSG
-1566 DEILVPQ
+1566 DEILVPE
-1573 EGTQALMHQA
+1573 EGTQALMRQA
-1583 PSNFKSAMDLKVRMG
+1583 PSNFKSAMDLKVKMG
-1598 DEVRF
+1598 DDVRF
-1603 SAMGMVEGR
+1603 SAMDMVEGR

-1625 NTIRASG
+1625 NTIRANG

-1639 AADVYGRRFN
+1639 AADIYGRRFN

-1677 EDDVQVGIRVT
+1677 EDDVQVGVRVT
-1688 GTASAPDINL
+1688 GTANAPDINL

-1762 EGSGDDMQVAVQG
+1762 EGSGDEMQVAVQG

>member
-13 LSAISTAET
+13 LSAISTPEVSPEHAH
-22 GKEQAQSKPKRHRR
+22 QPKRHRR
-36 CWCLFKFGLSACLLF
+36 CWCVIKLGLLSFFLL
-51 LVGLGAL
+51 LTGLGAL
-58 LYYLLFTTDGARQ
+58 LYYLLFTTSGARQ
-71 GLKVAQQFIPQSII
+71 GLQVAQQFIPQSII

-128 LNQERLFKVQELTSS
+128 LNQERLFKVHELSSS

-149 SDALFVP
+149 SDALFAP

-214 TRADVDTVTVH
+214 NRADVDTVTVH

-325 AFSDPERFAL
+325 AFSDPERFAQ

-350 VNEHPAIHD
+350 VNERPAIHD
-359 PRVSQFAAADTQV
+359 PRVSQFAAADTQA
-372 TAQSPESTVAE
+372 TASEQS
-383 SVSAEA
+383 
-389 APAESAPAAMSAAQ
+389 AESAPAAQAEPLTVSAETTAASAQ
-403 GEAVGAATTEQLTA
+403 SVGASAEAPASASASDPAGESNTELTAVGAAATT
-417 SADSAGASTD
+417 DK
-427 SAGASADSTSAST
+427 
-440 QSAGASADS
+440 
-449 AGASADST
+449 
-457 SASTQ
+457 
-462 SAGASAQSADES
+462 
-474 TLAGASTA
+474 
-482 GSDAEVA
+482 
-489 ARDTSAADESTS
+489 SAATAAASS
-501 NSLQSEQVADSYEQ
+501 AHSSLQAEQVADSYEQ
-515 QLLASAPVEVASVD
+515 QLLASAPVD
-529 AAPLPAQSATPA
+529 AAPLPAPSAVPGTTAAPA
-541 ASTVAG
+541 ASAP
-547 ATAAS
+547 AASAPAASAAS

-562 VGTAPVKAIVKEFGS
+562 MGAAPVKAIVKEFGS

-583 TLPTIVLP
+583 SLPTIVLP

-618 ALKDSTWYDTKL
+618 ALKDSTWYNTKL
-630 VVGSFDV
+630 VVGSFDL

-645 LLADLDLSQYFALNV
+645 LLADLDFSQYFALNV

-689 SGDLTDLTA
+689 SGDLTNLTA
-698 LAQLNLGGAT
+698 LAELNLGGAT

-722 LMVELTARDFT
+722 VMVELSARDFT

-738 EPLVNLKEVN
+738 EPLVNLKEVHFN
-748 FAGSG
+748 GSG

-797 TYLEEKLAADISG
+797 TYLGEKLAADVSG

-837 LKGPLQLDGDVVA
+837 LKGPLLLDSDVVA

-910 PHSASTEVAATSNAE
+910 PHSISSEVAATTNVE

-991 RFGTYDA
+991 RFGTYEA
-998 GLNQDEVS
+998 GLNKDEVS

-1021 DLAQFTV
+1021 DLAHFTV
-1028 DGALTEP
+1028 DGAPTEP

-1043 NELPEVM
+1043 NDLPEIM

-1091 GPNMVLAQGQITE
+1091 GSNMVLAEGQITE
-1104 NGADL
+1104 KGADL
-1109 NTVVDVQDIS
+1109 NTVIDVQDLS
-1119 TLVPKLEGSLSA
+1119 TLVPKLQGSLSA

-1158 RVRKLVFNS
+1158 RIRKLVFNS

-1179 AMADRVRLAKG
+1179 AMADRVRLVKG

-1222 SIDGSLDLQN
+1222 SIDGSLDLKN

-1252 SLASPVYVSLALSDM
+1252 SLSSPVYVSLALSDM

-1353 GAGIVY
+1353 GAGIIY

-1379 QLRNNRGVILSEVR
+1379 QLRNNHGAILSEVL
-1393 VADPMG
+1393 VTDPMG

-1440 LSAPQVFGVIKSKG
+1440 ITAPQVFGVIKSKG

-1548 RALISVNDV
+1548 RAMISVNNV
-1557 SSSGTSVSG
+1557 SSSGTNVSG
-1566 DEILVPQ
+1566 DEILVPE
-1573 EGTQALMHQA
+1573 EGTQALMRQA
-1583 PSNFKSAMDLKVRMG
+1583 PSSFKSAMDLKVRMG
-1598 DEVRF
+1598 DDVRF
-1603 SAMGMVEGR
+1603 SAMDMVEGR

-1625 NTIRASG
+1625 NTIRANG

-1639 AADVYGRRFN
+1639 AADIYGRRFN

-1677 EDDVQVGIRVT
+1677 EDDVQVGVRVT
-1688 GTASAPDINL
+1688 GTANAPDINL

-1762 EGSGDDMQVAVQG
+1762 EGSGDEMQVAVQG

>member
-13 LSAISTAET
+13 LSAISTTEASPEHAH
-22 GKEQAQSKPKRHRR
+22 QPKRHRR
-36 CWCLFKFGLSACLLF
+36 CWCVIKLGLLSFFLL
-51 LVGLGAL
+51 LTGLGAL
-58 LYYLLFTTDGARQ
+58 LYYLLFTTSGARQ
-71 GLKVAQQFIPQSII
+71 GLQVAQQFIPQSII

-128 LNQERLFKVQELTSS
+128 LNQERLFKVHELSSS

-149 SDALFVP
+149 SDALFAP

-214 TRADVDTVTVH
+214 NRADVDTVTVH

-325 AFSDPERFAL
+325 AFSDPERFAQ

-350 VNEHPAIHD
+350 VNERPAIHD
-359 PRVSQFAAADTQV
+359 PRVSQFAAAKTQA
-372 TAQSPESTVAE
+372 TASEQSDATT
-383 SVSAEA
+383 
-389 APAESAPAAMSAAQ
+389 ESAPAAESAAP
-403 GEAVGAATTEQLTA
+403 AEQLTA
-417 SADSAGASTD
+417 SAESTAAPAQ
-427 SAGASADSTSAST
+427 SVETPASASAS
-440 QSAGASADS
+440 D
-449 AGASADST
+449 
-457 SASTQ
+457 
-462 SAGASAQSADES
+462 
-474 TLAGASTA
+474 LAGESNTELAA
-482 GSDAEVA
+482 GGEAPTS
-489 ARDTSAADESTS
+489 DTSAATAAASS
-501 NSLQSEQVADSYEQ
+501 ALNSLQAEQVADSYEQ
-515 QLLASAPVEVASVD
+515 QLLASAPVD
-529 AAPLPAQSATPA
+529 AASLPEPSAAPA
-541 ASTVAG
+541 TSSAKP
-547 ATAAS
+547 AAS
-552 GAGAELVGIG
+552 GAGAELVVIG
-562 VGTAPVKAIVKEFGS
+562 MGAAPVKAIVKEFGS

-583 TLPTIVLP
+583 SLPTIVLP

-618 ALKDSTWYDTKL
+618 VLKDSTWYDTKL
-630 VVGSFDV
+630 VVGSFDL

-645 LLADLDLSQYFALNV
+645 LLADLDFSQYFALNV

-698 LAQLNLGGAT
+698 LAELNLGGAT

-722 LMVELTARDFT
+722 VMVELSARDFT

-748 FAGSG
+748 FNGSG

-797 TYLEEKLAADISG
+797 TYLGEKLAADVSG

-837 LKGPLQLDGDVVA
+837 LKGPLLLDSDVVA

-910 PHSASTEVAATSNAE
+910 PHSTSSEVAATTNAE

-991 RFGTYDA
+991 RFGTYEA
-998 GLNQDEVS
+998 GLNKDEVS

-1021 DLAQFTV
+1021 DLAHFTV
-1028 DGALTEP
+1028 DGAPTEP

-1043 NELPEVM
+1043 NNLPEIM

-1091 GPNMVLAQGQITE
+1091 GPNMVLAEGQITE
-1104 NGADL
+1104 KGADL
-1109 NTVVDVQDIS
+1109 NTVIDVQDLS
-1119 TLVPKLEGSLSA
+1119 TLVPKLQGSLSA

-1158 RVRKLVFNS
+1158 RIRKLVFNS

-1179 AMADRVRLAKG
+1179 AMADRVRLVKG

-1252 SLASPVYVSLALSDM
+1252 SLSSPVYVSLALSDM

-1379 QLRNNRGVILSEVR
+1379 QLRNNRGAILSEILVS
-1393 VADPMG
+1393 DPMG

-1426 LKGFTNVN
+1426 LTGFTNVN

-1440 LSAPQVFGVIKSKG
+1440 ITAPQVFGVIKSKG

-1548 RALISVNDV
+1548 RAMISVNDV
-1557 SSSGTSVSG
+1557 SSSGTNVSG
-1566 DEILVPQ
+1566 DEILVPE
-1573 EGTQALMHQA
+1573 EGTQALMRQA
-1583 PSNFKSAMDLKVRMG
+1583 PSNFKSAMDLKVKMG
-1598 DEVRF
+1598 DDVRF
-1603 SAMGMVEGR
+1603 SAMDMVEGR

-1625 NTIRASG
+1625 NTIRANG

-1639 AADVYGRRFN
+1639 AADIYGRRFN

-1677 EDDVQVGIRVT
+1677 EDDVQVGVRVT
-1688 GTASAPDINL
+1688 GTANAPDINL

-1762 EGSGDDMQVAVQG
+1762 EGSGDEMQVAVQG

>member
-13 LSAISTAET
+13 LSAISTTEASPEHAH
-22 GKEQAQSKPKRHRR
+22 QPKRHRR
-36 CWCLFKFGLSACLLF
+36 CWCVIKLGLLSFFLL
-51 LVGLGAL
+51 LTGLGAL
-58 LYYLLFTTDGARQ
+58 LYYLLFTTSGARQ
-71 GLKVAQQFIPQSII
+71 GLQVAQQFIPQSII

-106 DIKDVVAITA
+106 DIQDVVAITA

-128 LNQERLFKVQELTSS
+128 LNQERLFKVHELSSS

-149 SDALFVP
+149 SDALFAP

-214 TRADVDTVTVH
+214 NRADVDTVTVH

-325 AFSDPERFAL
+325 AFSDPERFAQ

-350 VNEHPAIHD
+350 VNERPAIHD
-359 PRVSQFAAADTQV
+359 PRVSQFAAAKTQA
-372 TAQSPESTVAE
+372 TASEQSDATT
-383 SVSAEA
+383 
-389 APAESAPAAMSAAQ
+389 ESAPAAESAAP
-403 GEAVGAATTEQLTA
+403 AEQLTA
-417 SADSAGASTD
+417 SAESTAAPAQ
-427 SAGASADSTSAST
+427 SVETPASASAS
-440 QSAGASADS
+440 D
-449 AGASADST
+449 
-457 SASTQ
+457 
-462 SAGASAQSADES
+462 
-474 TLAGASTA
+474 LAGESNTELAA
-482 GSDAEVA
+482 GGEAPTS
-489 ARDTSAADESTS
+489 DTSAATAAASS
-501 NSLQSEQVADSYEQ
+501 ALNSLQAEQVADSYEQ
-515 QLLASAPVEVASVD
+515 QLLASAPVD
-529 AAPLPAQSATPA
+529 AASLPEPSAAPA
-541 ASTVAG
+541 TSSAKP
-547 ATAAS
+547 AAS
-552 GAGAELVGIG
+552 GAGAELVVIG
-562 VGTAPVKAIVKEFGS
+562 MGAAPVKAIVKEFGS

-583 TLPTIVLP
+583 SLPTIVLP

-618 ALKDSTWYDTKL
+618 VLKDSTWYDTKL
-630 VVGSFDV
+630 VVGSFDL

-645 LLADLDLSQYFALNV
+645 LLADLDFSQYFALNV

-698 LAQLNLGGAT
+698 LAELNLGGAT

-722 LMVELTARDFT
+722 VMVELSARDFT

-748 FAGSG
+748 FNGSG

-797 TYLEEKLAADISG
+797 TYLGEKLAADVSG

-837 LKGPLQLDGDVVA
+837 LKGPLLLDSDVVA

-910 PHSASTEVAATSNAE
+910 PHSTSSEVAATTNAE

-991 RFGTYDA
+991 RFGTYEA
-998 GLNQDEVS
+998 GLNKDEVS

-1021 DLAQFTV
+1021 DLAHFTV
-1028 DGALTEP
+1028 DGAPTEP

-1043 NELPEVM
+1043 NNLPEIM

-1091 GPNMVLAQGQITE
+1091 GPNMVLAEGQITE
-1104 NGADL
+1104 KGADL
-1109 NTVVDVQDIS
+1109 NTVIDVQDLS
-1119 TLVPKLEGSLSA
+1119 TLVPKLQGSLSA

-1158 RVRKLVFNS
+1158 RIRKLVFNS

-1179 AMADRVRLAKG
+1179 AMADRVRLVKG

-1252 SLASPVYVSLALSDM
+1252 SLSSPVYVSLALSDM

-1379 QLRNNRGVILSEVR
+1379 QLRNNRGAILSEILVS
-1393 VADPMG
+1393 DPMG

-1426 LKGFTNVN
+1426 LTGFTNVN

-1440 LSAPQVFGVIKSKG
+1440 ITAPQVFGVIKSKG

-1548 RALISVNDV
+1548 RAMISVNDV
-1557 SSSGTSVSG
+1557 SSSGTNVSG
-1566 DEILVPQ
+1566 DEILVPE
-1573 EGTQALMHQA
+1573 EGTQALMRQA
-1583 PSNFKSAMDLKVRMG
+1583 PSNFKSAMDLKVKMG
-1598 DEVRF
+1598 DDVRF
-1603 SAMGMVEGR
+1603 SAMDMVEGR

-1625 NTIRASG
+1625 NTIRANG

-1639 AADVYGRRFN
+1639 AADIYGRRFN

-1677 EDDVQVGIRVT
+1677 EDDVQVGVRVT
-1688 GTASAPDINL
+1688 GTANAPDINL

-1762 EGSGDDMQVAVQG
+1762 EGSGDEMQVAVQG

>member
-13 LSAISTAET
+13 LSAISTTEASPEHAH
-22 GKEQAQSKPKRHRR
+22 QPKRHRR
-36 CWCLFKFGLSACLLF
+36 CWCVIKLGLLSFFLL
-51 LVGLGAL
+51 LTGLGAL
-58 LYYLLFTTDGARQ
+58 LYYLLFTTSGARQ
-71 GLKVAQQFIPQSII
+71 GLQVAQQFIPQSII

-128 LNQERLFKVQELTSS
+128 LNQERLFKVHELSSS

-149 SDALFVP
+149 SDALFAP

-214 TRADVDTVTVH
+214 NRADVDTVTVH

-325 AFSDPERFAL
+325 AFSDPERFAQ

-350 VNEHPAIHD
+350 VNERPAIHD
-359 PRVSQFAAADTQV
+359 PRVSQFAAAKTQA
-372 TAQSPESTVAE
+372 TASEQSDATT
-383 SVSAEA
+383 
-389 APAESAPAAMSAAQ
+389 ESAPAAESAAP
-403 GEAVGAATTEQLTA
+403 AEQLTA
-417 SADSAGASTD
+417 SAESTAAPAQ
-427 SAGASADSTSAST
+427 SVETPASASAS
-440 QSAGASADS
+440 D
-449 AGASADST
+449 
-457 SASTQ
+457 
-462 SAGASAQSADES
+462 
-474 TLAGASTA
+474 LAGESNTELAA
-482 GSDAEVA
+482 GGEAPTS
-489 ARDTSAADESTS
+489 DTSAATAAASS
-501 NSLQSEQVADSYEQ
+501 ALNSLQAEQVADSYEQ
-515 QLLASAPVEVASVD
+515 QLLASAPVD
-529 AAPLPAQSATPA
+529 AASLPEPSAAPATSSAKPA
-541 ASTVAG
+541 ASE
-547 ATAAS
+547 
-552 GAGAELVGIG
+552 AGAELVGIG
-562 VGTAPVKAIVKEFGS
+562 MGAAPVKAIVKEFGS

-583 TLPTIVLP
+583 SLPTIVLP

-618 ALKDSTWYDTKL
+618 VLKDSTWYDTKL
-630 VVGSFDV
+630 VVGSFDL

-645 LLADLDLSQYFALNV
+645 LLADLDFSQYFALNV

-698 LAQLNLGGAT
+698 LAELNLGGAT

-722 LMVELTARDFT
+722 VMVELSARDFT

-748 FAGSG
+748 FNGSG

-797 TYLEEKLAADISG
+797 TYLGEKLAADVSG

-837 LKGPLQLDGDVVA
+837 LKGPLLLDSDVVA

-910 PHSASTEVAATSNAE
+910 PHSTSSEVAATTNAE

-991 RFGTYDA
+991 RFGTYEA
-998 GLNQDEVS
+998 GLNKDEVS

-1021 DLAQFTV
+1021 DLAHFTV
-1028 DGALTEP
+1028 DGAPTEP

-1043 NELPEVM
+1043 NNLPEIM

-1091 GPNMVLAQGQITE
+1091 GPNMVLAEGQITE
-1104 NGADL
+1104 KGADL
-1109 NTVVDVQDIS
+1109 NTVIDVQDLS
-1119 TLVPKLEGSLSA
+1119 TLVPKLQGSLSA

-1158 RVRKLVFNS
+1158 RIRKLVFNS

-1179 AMADRVRLAKG
+1179 AMADRVRLVKG

-1252 SLASPVYVSLALSDM
+1252 SLSSPVYVSLALSDM

-1379 QLRNNRGVILSEVR
+1379 QLRNNRGAILSEILVS
-1393 VADPMG
+1393 DPMG

-1426 LKGFTNVN
+1426 LTGFTNVN

-1440 LSAPQVFGVIKSKG
+1440 ITAPQVFGVIKSKG

-1548 RALISVNDV
+1548 RAMISVNDV
-1557 SSSGTSVSG
+1557 SSSGTNVSG
-1566 DEILVPQ
+1566 DEILVPE
-1573 EGTQALMHQA
+1573 EGTQALMRQA
-1583 PSNFKSAMDLKVRMG
+1583 PSNFKSAMDLKVKMG
-1598 DEVRF
+1598 DDVRF
-1603 SAMGMVEGR
+1603 SAMDMVEGR

-1625 NTIRASG
+1625 NTIRANG

-1639 AADVYGRRFN
+1639 AADIYGRRFN

-1677 EDDVQVGIRVT
+1677 EDDVQVGVRVT
-1688 GTASAPDINL
+1688 GTANAPDINL

-1762 EGSGDDMQVAVQG
+1762 EGSGDEMQVAVQG

>member
-13 LSAISTAET
+13 LSAISTPEVSPERAH
-22 GKEQAQSKPKRHRR
+22 QPKRHRR
-36 CWCLFKFGLSACLLF
+36 CWCVIKLGLLSFFLL
-51 LVGLGAL
+51 LSGLGAL
-58 LYYLLFTTDGARQ
+58 LYYLLFTTSGARQ
-71 GLKVAQQFIPQSII
+71 VLQVAQQFIPQSII

-95 YEGLVLGKTLV
+95 YEGMVLGKTLV

-128 LNQERLFKVQELTSS
+128 LNQERLFKVHELSSS

-149 SDALFVP
+149 SDALFAP
-156 KPKEPEPPAG
+156 KPKEPESPAG

-214 TRADVDTVTVH
+214 NRADVDTVTVH

-325 AFSDPERFAL
+325 AFSDPERFAQ

-350 VNEHPAIHD
+350 VNERPAIHD
-359 PRVSQFAAADTQV
+359 PRVSQFAAAETQA
-372 TAQSPESTVAE
+372 TASEQSDATTESEPAAE
-383 SVSAEA
+383 SA
-389 APAESAPAAMSAAQ
+389 APA
-403 GEAVGAATTEQLTA
+403 EQLTA
-417 SADSAGASTD
+417 SAESTTP
-427 SAGASADSTSAST
+427 AEQLTASAETTA
-440 QSAGASADS
+440 
-449 AGASADST
+449 
-457 SASTQ
+457 
-462 SAGASAQSADES
+462 ASAQSV
-474 TLAGASTA
+474 GASAEAPASDPA
-482 GSDAEVA
+482 GESNTELA
-489 ARDTSAADESTS
+489 AGGEATTTDKSAATAAASS
-501 NSLQSEQVADSYEQ
+501 ALSSLQAEQVADSYEQ
-515 QLLASAPVEVASVD
+515 QLLASAPVD
-529 AAPLPAQSATPA
+529 AAPLPASAVPGTTAAPAVSAPA
-541 ASTVAG
+541 AS
-547 ATAAS
+547 AAS
-552 GAGAELVGIG
+552 GASAELVGIG
-562 VGTAPVKAIVKEFGS
+562 MGAAPVKAIVKEFGS

-583 TLPTIVLP
+583 SLPTIVLP

-630 VVGSFDV
+630 VVGSFDL

-645 LLADLDLSQYFALNV
+645 LLADLDFSQYFALNV

-698 LAQLNLGGAT
+698 LAELNLGGAT

-722 LMVELTARDFT
+722 VMVELSARDFT

-748 FAGSG
+748 FNGSG

-797 TYLEEKLAADISG
+797 TYLGEKLAADVSG

-837 LKGPLQLDGDVVA
+837 LKGPLLLDSDVVA

-910 PHSASTEVAATSNAE
+910 PHSTSSEVAATTNAE

-991 RFGTYDA
+991 RFGTYEA
-998 GLNQDEVS
+998 GLNKDEVS

-1021 DLAQFTV
+1021 DLAHFTV
-1028 DGALTEP
+1028 DGAPTEP

-1043 NELPEVM
+1043 NNLPEIM

-1091 GPNMVLAQGQITE
+1091 GSNMVLAEGQITE
-1104 NGADL
+1104 KGADL
-1109 NTVVDVQDIS
+1109 NTVIDVQDLS
-1119 TLVPKLEGSLSA
+1119 TLVPKLQGSLSA

-1158 RVRKLVFNS
+1158 RIRKLVFNS

-1179 AMADRVRLAKG
+1179 AMADRVRLVKG

-1252 SLASPVYVSLALSDM
+1252 SLSSPVYVSLALSDM
-1267 SGSVSPVELRGEI
+1267 SGSVSPVELKGEI

-1379 QLRNNRGVILSEVR
+1379 QLRNNRGAILSEILVS
-1393 VADPMG
+1393 DPMG

-1426 LKGFTNVN
+1426 LTGLTNVN

-1440 LSAPQVFGVIKSKG
+1440 ITAPQVFGVIKSKG

-1514 LPVFLVGYGSAAANL
+1514 LPVFLVGYGRAAANL

-1548 RALISVNDV
+1548 RAMISVNDV
-1557 SSSGTSVSG
+1557 SSSGTNVSG
-1566 DEILVPQ
+1566 DEILVPE

-1583 PSNFKSAMDLKVRMG
+1583 PSNFKSAMDLKVKMG
-1598 DEVRF
+1598 DDVRF
-1603 SAMGMVEGR
+1603 SALDMVEGR

-1625 NTIRASG
+1625 NTIRANG

-1639 AADVYGRRFN
+1639 AADIYGRRFN

-1677 EDDVQVGIRVT
+1677 EDDVQVGVRVT
-1688 GTASAPDINL
+1688 GTANAPDINL

-1762 EGSGDDMQVAVQG
+1762 EGSGDEMQVAVQG

>member
-13 LSAISTAET
+13 LSAISTPEVSPEHAH
-22 GKEQAQSKPKRHRR
+22 QPKRHRR
-36 CWCLFKFGLSACLLF
+36 CWCVIKLGLLSFFLL
-51 LVGLGAL
+51 LTGLGAL
-58 LYYLLFTTDGARQ
+58 LYYLLFTTSGARQ
-71 GLKVAQQFIPQSII
+71 GLQVAQQFIPQSII

-128 LNQERLFKVQELTSS
+128 LNQERLFKVHELSSS

-149 SDALFVP
+149 SDALFAP

-214 TRADVDTVTVH
+214 NRADVDTVTVH

-325 AFSDPERFAL
+325 AFSDPERFAQ

-350 VNEHPAIHD
+350 VNERPAIHD
-359 PRVSQFAAADTQV
+359 PRVSQFAAADTQA
-372 TAQSPESTVAE
+372 TASEQSDATT
-383 SVSAEA
+383 
-389 APAESAPAAMSAAQ
+389 ESAPAAESAAP
-403 GEAVGAATTEQLTA
+403 AEQLTA
-417 SADSAGASTD
+417 SAESTAAPAQ
-427 SAGASADSTSAST
+427 SVETPASASASDP
-440 QSAGASADS
+440 AGESNTELA
-449 AGASADST
+449 AGGEAPT
-457 SASTQ
+457 S
-462 SAGASAQSADES
+462 
-474 TLAGASTA
+474 
-482 GSDAEVA
+482 
-489 ARDTSAADESTS
+489 DTSAATAAASS
-501 NSLQSEQVADSYEQ
+501 ALNSLQAEQVADSYEQ
-515 QLLASAPVEVASVD
+515 QLLASAPVD
-529 AAPLPAQSATPA
+529 AASLPEPSAAPA
-541 ASTVAG
+541 TSSAKP
-547 ATAAS
+547 AAS

-562 VGTAPVKAIVKEFGS
+562 MGAAPVKAIVKEFGS

-583 TLPTIVLP
+583 SLPTIVLP

-618 ALKDSTWYDTKL
+618 VLKDSTWYDTKL
-630 VVGSFDV
+630 VVGSFDL

-645 LLADLDLSQYFALNV
+645 LLADLDFSQYFALNV

-698 LAQLNLGGAT
+698 LAELNLGGAT

-722 LMVELTARDFT
+722 VMVELSARDFT

-738 EPLVNLKEVN
+738 EPLVNLKEVHFN
-748 FAGSG
+748 GSG

-797 TYLEEKLAADISG
+797 TYLGEKLAADVSG

-837 LKGPLQLDGDVVA
+837 LKGPLLLDSDVVA

-910 PHSASTEVAATSNAE
+910 PHSTSSEVAATTNAE

-991 RFGTYDA
+991 RFGTYEA
-998 GLNQDEVS
+998 GLNKDEVS

-1021 DLAQFTV
+1021 DLAHFTV
-1028 DGALTEP
+1028 DGAPTEP

-1043 NELPEVM
+1043 NNLPEIM

-1091 GPNMVLAQGQITE
+1091 GPNMVLAEGQITE
-1104 NGADL
+1104 KGADL
-1109 NTVVDVQDIS
+1109 NTVIDVQDLS
-1119 TLVPKLEGSLSA
+1119 TLVPKLQGSLSA

-1158 RVRKLVFNS
+1158 RIRKLVFNS

-1179 AMADRVRLAKG
+1179 AMADRVRLVKG

-1252 SLASPVYVSLALSDM
+1252 SLSSPVYVSLALSDM

-1379 QLRNNRGVILSEVR
+1379 QLRNNRGAILSEILVS
-1393 VADPMG
+1393 DPMG

-1426 LKGFTNVN
+1426 LTGFTNVD

-1440 LSAPQVFGVIKSKG
+1440 ITAPQVFGVIKSKG

-1514 LPVFLVGYGSAAANL
+1514 LPVFLVGYGRAAANL

-1548 RALISVNDV
+1548 RAMISVNDV
-1557 SSSGTSVSG
+1557 SSSGTNVSG
-1566 DEILVPQ
+1566 DEILVPE
-1573 EGTQALMHQA
+1573 EGTQALMRQA
-1583 PSNFKSAMDLKVRMG
+1583 PSNFKSAMDLKVKMG
-1598 DEVRF
+1598 DDVRF
-1603 SAMGMVEGR
+1603 SAMDMVEGR

-1625 NTIRASG
+1625 NTIRANG

-1639 AADVYGRRFN
+1639 AADIYGRRFN

-1677 EDDVQVGIRVT
+1677 EDDVQVGVRVT
-1688 GTASAPDINL
+1688 GTANAPDINL

-1762 EGSGDDMQVAVQG
+1762 EGSGDEMQVAVQG

>member
-13 LSAISTAET
+13 LSAISTTEASPEHAH
-22 GKEQAQSKPKRHRR
+22 QPKRHRR
-36 CWCLFKFGLSACLLF
+36 CWCVIKLGLLSFFLL
-51 LVGLGAL
+51 LTGLGAL
-58 LYYLLFTTDGARQ
+58 LYYLLFTTSGARQ
-71 GLKVAQQFIPQSII
+71 GLQVAQQFIPQSII

-128 LNQERLFKVQELTSS
+128 LNQERLFKVHELSSS

-149 SDALFVP
+149 SDALFAP

-214 TRADVDTVTVH
+214 NRADVDTVTVH

-325 AFSDPERFAL
+325 AFSDPERFAQ

-350 VNEHPAIHD
+350 VNERPAIHD
-359 PRVSQFAAADTQV
+359 PRVSQFAAAKTQA
-372 TAQSPESTVAE
+372 TASEQSDATT
-383 SVSAEA
+383 
-389 APAESAPAAMSAAQ
+389 ESAPAAESAAP
-403 GEAVGAATTEQLTA
+403 AEQLTA
-417 SADSAGASTD
+417 SAESTAAPAQ
-427 SAGASADSTSAST
+427 SVETPASASASDP
-440 QSAGASADS
+440 AGESNTELA
-449 AGASADST
+449 AGGEAPT
-457 SASTQ
+457 S
-462 SAGASAQSADES
+462 
-474 TLAGASTA
+474 
-482 GSDAEVA
+482 
-489 ARDTSAADESTS
+489 DTSAATAAASS
-501 NSLQSEQVADSYEQ
+501 ALNSLQAEQVADSYEQ
-515 QLLASAPVEVASVD
+515 QLLASAPVD
-529 AAPLPAQSATPA
+529 AASLPEPSAAPA
-541 ASTVAG
+541 TSSAKP
-547 ATAAS
+547 AAS

-562 VGTAPVKAIVKEFGS
+562 MGAAPVKAIVKEFGS

-583 TLPTIVLP
+583 SLPTIVLP

-618 ALKDSTWYDTKL
+618 VLKDSTWYDTKL
-630 VVGSFDV
+630 VVGSFDL

-645 LLADLDLSQYFALNV
+645 LLADLDFSQYFALNV

-698 LAQLNLGGAT
+698 LAELNLGGAT

-722 LMVELTARDFT
+722 VMVELSARDFT

-748 FAGSG
+748 FNGSG

-797 TYLEEKLAADISG
+797 TYLGEKLAADVSG

-837 LKGPLQLDGDVVA
+837 LKGPLLLDSDVVA

-910 PHSASTEVAATSNAE
+910 PHSTSSEVAATTNAE

-991 RFGTYDA
+991 RFGTYEA
-998 GLNQDEVS
+998 GLNKGEVS

-1021 DLAQFTV
+1021 DLAHFTV
-1028 DGALTEP
+1028 DGAPTEP

-1043 NELPEVM
+1043 NNLPEIM

-1091 GPNMVLAQGQITE
+1091 GPNMVLAEGQITE
-1104 NGADL
+1104 KGADL
-1109 NTVVDVQDIS
+1109 NTVIDVQDLS
-1119 TLVPKLEGSLSA
+1119 TLVPKLQGSLSA

-1158 RVRKLVFNS
+1158 RIRKLVFNS

-1179 AMADRVRLAKG
+1179 AMADRVRLVKG

-1252 SLASPVYVSLALSDM
+1252 SLSSPVYVSLALSDM

-1379 QLRNNRGVILSEVR
+1379 QLRNNRGAILSEILVS
-1393 VADPMG
+1393 DPMG

-1426 LKGFTNVN
+1426 LTGFTNVN

-1440 LSAPQVFGVIKSKG
+1440 ITAPQVFGVIKSKG

-1548 RALISVNDV
+1548 RAMISVNDV
-1557 SSSGTSVSG
+1557 SSSGTNVSG
-1566 DEILVPQ
+1566 DEILVPE
-1573 EGTQALMHQA
+1573 EGTQALMRQA
-1583 PSNFKSAMDLKVRMG
+1583 PSNFKSAMDLKVKMG
-1598 DEVRF
+1598 DDVRF
-1603 SAMGMVEGR
+1603 SAMDMVEGR

-1625 NTIRASG
+1625 NTIRANG

-1639 AADVYGRRFN
+1639 AADIYGRRFN

-1677 EDDVQVGIRVT
+1677 EDDVQVGVRVT
-1688 GTASAPDINL
+1688 GTANAPDINL

-1762 EGSGDDMQVAVQG
+1762 EGSGDEMQVAVQG

>member
-13 LSAISTAET
+13 LSAISTTEASPEHAH
-22 GKEQAQSKPKRHRR
+22 QPKRHRR
-36 CWCLFKFGLSACLLF
+36 CWCVIKLGLLSFFLL
-51 LVGLGAL
+51 LTGLGAL
-58 LYYLLFTTDGARQ
+58 LYYLLFTTSGARQ
-71 GLKVAQQFIPQSII
+71 GLQVAQQFIPQSII

-128 LNQERLFKVQELTSS
+128 LNQERLFKVHELSSS

-149 SDALFVP
+149 SDALFAP

-187 NFTSQIVDV
+187 NFTSQSVDV

-214 TRADVDTVTVH
+214 NRADVDTVTVH

-325 AFSDPERFAL
+325 AFSDPERFAQ

-350 VNEHPAIHD
+350 VNERPAIHD
-359 PRVSQFAAADTQV
+359 PRVSQFAAAKTQA
-372 TAQSPESTVAE
+372 TASEQSDATT
-383 SVSAEA
+383 
-389 APAESAPAAMSAAQ
+389 ESAPAAESAAP
-403 GEAVGAATTEQLTA
+403 AEQLTA
-417 SADSAGASTD
+417 SAESTAAPAQ
-427 SAGASADSTSAST
+427 SVETPASASAS
-440 QSAGASADS
+440 D
-449 AGASADST
+449 
-457 SASTQ
+457 
-462 SAGASAQSADES
+462 
-474 TLAGASTA
+474 LAGESNTELAA
-482 GSDAEVA
+482 GGEAPTS
-489 ARDTSAADESTS
+489 DTSAATAAASS
-501 NSLQSEQVADSYEQ
+501 ALNSLQAEQVADSYEQ
-515 QLLASAPVEVASVD
+515 QLLASAPVD
-529 AAPLPAQSATPA
+529 AASLPEPSAAPA
-541 ASTVAG
+541 TSSAKP
-547 ATAAS
+547 AAS
-552 GAGAELVGIG
+552 GAGAELVVIG
-562 VGTAPVKAIVKEFGS
+562 MGAAPVKAIVKEFGS

-583 TLPTIVLP
+583 SLPTIVLP

-618 ALKDSTWYDTKL
+618 VLKDSTWYDTKL
-630 VVGSFDV
+630 VVGSFDL

-645 LLADLDLSQYFALNV
+645 LLADLDFSQYFALNV

-698 LAQLNLGGAT
+698 LAELNLGGAT

-722 LMVELTARDFT
+722 VMVELSARDFT

-748 FAGSG
+748 FNGSG

-797 TYLEEKLAADISG
+797 TYLGEKLAADVSG

-837 LKGPLQLDGDVVA
+837 LKGPLLLDSDVVA

-910 PHSASTEVAATSNAE
+910 PHSTSSEVAATTNAE

-991 RFGTYDA
+991 RFGTYEA
-998 GLNQDEVS
+998 GLNKDEVS

-1021 DLAQFTV
+1021 DLAHFTV
-1028 DGALTEP
+1028 DGAPTEP

-1043 NELPEVM
+1043 NNLPEIM

-1091 GPNMVLAQGQITE
+1091 GPNMVLAEGQITE
-1104 NGADL
+1104 KGADL
-1109 NTVVDVQDIS
+1109 NTVIDVQDLS
-1119 TLVPKLEGSLSA
+1119 TLVPKLQGSLSA

-1158 RVRKLVFNS
+1158 RIRKLVFNS

-1179 AMADRVRLAKG
+1179 AMADRVRLVKG

-1252 SLASPVYVSLALSDM
+1252 SLSSPVYVSLALSDM

-1379 QLRNNRGVILSEVR
+1379 QLRNNRGAILSEILVS
-1393 VADPMG
+1393 DPMG

-1426 LKGFTNVN
+1426 LTGFTNVN

-1440 LSAPQVFGVIKSKG
+1440 ITAPQVFGVIKSKG

-1548 RALISVNDV
+1548 RAMISVNDV
-1557 SSSGTSVSG
+1557 SSSGTNVSG
-1566 DEILVPQ
+1566 DEILVPE
-1573 EGTQALMHQA
+1573 EGTQALMRQA
-1583 PSNFKSAMDLKVRMG
+1583 PSNFKSAMDLKVKMG
-1598 DEVRF
+1598 DDVRF
-1603 SAMGMVEGR
+1603 SAMDMVEGR

-1625 NTIRASG
+1625 NTIRANG

-1639 AADVYGRRFN
+1639 AADIYGRRFN

-1677 EDDVQVGIRVT
+1677 EDDVQVGVRVT
-1688 GTASAPDINL
+1688 GTANAPDINL

-1762 EGSGDDMQVAVQG
+1762 EGSGDEMQVAVQG

>member
-13 LSAISTAET
+13 LSAISTPEISPERAH
-22 GKEQAQSKPKRHRR
+22 QPKRHRR
-36 CWCLFKFGLSACLLF
+36 CWCVIKLGLLSFFLL
-51 LVGLGAL
+51 LAGLGAL
-58 LYYLLFTTDGARQ
+58 LYYLLFTTSGARQ
-71 GLKVAQQFIPQSII
+71 GLQVAQQFIPQSII

-128 LNQERLFKVQELTSS
+128 LNQERLFKVHELSSS

-149 SDALFVP
+149 SDALFAP
-156 KPKEPEPPAG
+156 KPKEPESPAG

-214 TRADVDTVTVH
+214 NRADVDTVTVH

-325 AFSDPERFAL
+325 AFSDPERFAQ

-350 VNEHPAIHD
+350 VNERPAIHD
-359 PRVSQFAAADTQV
+359 PRVSQFAAADTQA
-372 TAQSPESTVAE
+372 TASEQFDATT
-383 SVSAEA
+383 
-389 APAESAPAAMSAAQ
+389 ESAPAAESAAP
-403 GEAVGAATTEQLTA
+403 AEQLTA
-417 SADSAGASTD
+417 SAESTAAPAQ
-427 SAGASADSTSAST
+427 SVETPASASASDP
-440 QSAGASADS
+440 AGESNTELA
-449 AGASADST
+449 AGGEAPT
-457 SASTQ
+457 S
-462 SAGASAQSADES
+462 
-474 TLAGASTA
+474 
-482 GSDAEVA
+482 
-489 ARDTSAADESTS
+489 DTSAATAAASS
-501 NSLQSEQVADSYEQ
+501 ALNSLQAEQVADSYEQ
-515 QLLASAPVEVASVD
+515 QLLASAPVD
-529 AAPLPAQSATPA
+529 AASLPEPSAVPA
-541 ASTVAG
+541 TSSAKP
-547 ATAAS
+547 AAS

-562 VGTAPVKAIVKEFGS
+562 MGAAPVKAIVKEFGS

-583 TLPTIVLP
+583 SLPTIVLP

-618 ALKDSTWYDTKL
+618 VLKDSTWYDTKL
-630 VVGSFDV
+630 VVGSFDL
-637 KHEFGEAQ
+637 KHEFGEAK
-645 LLADLDLSQYFALNV
+645 LLADLDFSQYFALNV

-698 LAQLNLGGAT
+698 LAELNLGGAT

-722 LMVELTARDFT
+722 VMVELSARDFT

-738 EPLVNLKEVN
+738 EPLVNLKEVHFN
-748 FAGSG
+748 GSG

-797 TYLEEKLAADISG
+797 TYLGEKLAADVSG

-837 LKGPLQLDGDVVA
+837 LKGPLLLDSDVVA

-910 PHSASTEVAATSNAE
+910 PHSTSSEVAATTNAE

-991 RFGTYDA
+991 RFGTYEA
-998 GLNQDEVS
+998 GLNKDEVS

-1021 DLAQFTV
+1021 DLAHFTV
-1028 DGALTEP
+1028 DGAPTEP

-1043 NELPEVM
+1043 NNLPEIM

-1091 GPNMVLAQGQITE
+1091 GPNMVLAEGQITE
-1104 NGADL
+1104 KGADL
-1109 NTVVDVQDIS
+1109 NTVIDVQDLS
-1119 TLVPKLEGSLSA
+1119 TLVPKLQGSLSA

-1158 RVRKLVFNS
+1158 RIRKLVFNS

-1179 AMADRVRLAKG
+1179 AMADRVRLVKG

-1252 SLASPVYVSLALSDM
+1252 SLSSPVYVSLALSDM

-1321 PLDVTADVVIDRG
+1321 PLDVTADVVIERG

-1379 QLRNNRGVILSEVR
+1379 QLRNNRGAILSEVL
-1393 VADPMG
+1393 VSDPMG

-1405 DFRIIDFDLRTI
+1405 DFRIIDFDLRMI

-1426 LKGFTNVN
+1426 LTGFTNVN

-1440 LSAPQVFGVIKSKG
+1440 ITAPQVFGVIKSKG

-1514 LPVFLVGYGSAAANL
+1514 LPVFLVGYGRAAANL

-1548 RALISVNDV
+1548 RAMISVNDV
-1557 SSSGTSVSG
+1557 SSSGTNVSG
-1566 DEILVPQ
+1566 DEILVPE
-1573 EGTQALMHQA
+1573 EGTQDLMRQA
-1583 PSNFKSAMDLKVRMG
+1583 PSNFKSAMDLKVKMG
-1598 DEVRF
+1598 DDVRF
-1603 SAMGMVEGR
+1603 SAMDMVEGR

-1625 NTIRASG
+1625 NTIRANG

-1639 AADVYGRRFN
+1639 AADIYGRRFN

-1677 EDDVQVGIRVT
+1677 EDDVQVGVRVT
-1688 GTASAPDINL
+1688 GTANAPDINL

-1739 SGISGL
+1739 SGISDL

-1762 EGSGDDMQVAVQG
+1762 EGSGDEMQVAVQG

>member
-13 LSAISTAET
+13 LSAISTPEASPERAH
-22 GKEQAQSKPKRHRR
+22 QPKRHRR
-36 CWCLFKFGLSACLLF
+36 CWCVIKLGLLSFFLLF
-51 LVGLGAL
+51 AGLGAL
-58 LYYLLFTTDGARQ
+58 LYYLLFTTSGARQ
-71 GLKVAQQFIPQSII
+71 GLQVAQQFIPQSII

-128 LNQERLFKVQELTSS
+128 LNQERLFKVHELSSS

-149 SDALFVP
+149 SDALFAP

-214 TRADVDTVTVH
+214 NRADVDTVTVH

-325 AFSDPERFAL
+325 AFSDPERFAQ

-350 VNEHPAIHD
+350 VNERPAIHD
-359 PRVSQFAAADTQV
+359 PRVSQFAAADTQA
-372 TAQSPESTVAE
+372 TASEQSPATA
-383 SVSAEA
+383 VSAA
-389 APAESAPAAMSAAQ
+389 AAESAASA
-403 GEAVGAATTEQLTA
+403 EQLTA
-417 SADSAGASTD
+417 SAESTAAPAQ
-427 SAGASADSTSAST
+427 SVETPASASASDP
-440 QSAGASADS
+440 AGESNTELA
-449 AGASADST
+449 AGGEAPT
-457 SASTQ
+457 S
-462 SAGASAQSADES
+462 
-474 TLAGASTA
+474 
-482 GSDAEVA
+482 
-489 ARDTSAADESTS
+489 DTSAATAAASS
-501 NSLQSEQVADSYEQ
+501 ALNSLQAEQVADSYEQ
-515 QLLASAPVEVASVD
+515 QLLASAPVD
-529 AAPLPAQSATPA
+529 AASLPEPSAAPA
-541 ASTVAG
+541 TSSAKP
-547 ATAAS
+547 AAS

-562 VGTAPVKAIVKEFGS
+562 MGAAPVKAIVKEFGS

-583 TLPTIVLP
+583 SLPTIVLP

-618 ALKDSTWYDTKL
+618 VLKDSTWYDTKL
-630 VVGSFDV
+630 VVGSFDL

-645 LLADLDLSQYFALNV
+645 LLADLDFSQYFALNV

-698 LAQLNLGGAT
+698 LAELNLGGAT

-722 LMVELTARDFT
+722 VMVELSARDFT

-738 EPLVNLKEVN
+738 EPLVNLKEVHFN
-748 FAGSG
+748 GSG

-797 TYLEEKLAADISG
+797 TYLGEKLAADVSG

-837 LKGPLQLDGDVVA
+837 LKGPLLLDSDVVA

-858 KSALSVASEPVY
+858 KSVLSVASEPVY

-910 PHSASTEVAATSNAE
+910 PHSTSSEVAATTNAE
-925 EASLLSGSNYHE
+925 EASLLAGSNYHE

-991 RFGTYDA
+991 RFGTYEA
-998 GLNQDEVS
+998 GLNKDEVS
-1006 ALLASTSLDGVVTDE
+1006 ALLASTSLVGVVTDE
-1021 DLAQFTV
+1021 DLAHFTV
-1028 DGALTEP
+1028 DGAPTEP

-1043 NELPEVM
+1043 NNLPEIM

-1091 GPNMVLAQGQITE
+1091 GPNMVLAEGQITE
-1104 NGADL
+1104 KGADL
-1109 NTVVDVQDIS
+1109 NTVIDVQDLS
-1119 TLVPKLEGSLSA
+1119 TLVPKLQGSLSA

-1158 RVRKLVFNS
+1158 RIRKLVFNS

-1179 AMADRVRLAKG
+1179 AMADRVRLVKG

-1252 SLASPVYVSLALSDM
+1252 SLSSPVYVSLALSDM

-1379 QLRNNRGVILSEVR
+1379 QLRNNRGAILSEVL
-1393 VADPMG
+1393 VSDPMG

-1426 LKGFTNVN
+1426 LTGFTNVN

-1440 LSAPQVFGVIKSKG
+1440 ITAPQVFGVIKSKG

-1514 LPVFLVGYGSAAANL
+1514 LPVFLVGYGRAAANL

-1548 RALISVNDV
+1548 RAMISVNDV
-1557 SSSGTSVSG
+1557 SSSGTNVSG
-1566 DEILVPQ
+1566 DEILVPE
-1573 EGTQALMHQA
+1573 EGTQALMRQA
-1583 PSNFKSAMDLKVRMG
+1583 PSNFKSAMDLKVKMG
-1598 DEVRF
+1598 DDVRF
-1603 SAMGMVEGR
+1603 SAMDMVEGR

-1625 NTIRASG
+1625 NTIRANG

-1639 AADVYGRRFN
+1639 AADIYGRRFN

-1677 EDDVQVGIRVT
+1677 EDDVQVGVRVT
-1688 GTASAPDINL
+1688 GTANAPDINL

-1762 EGSGDDMQVAVQG
+1762 EGSGDEMQVAVQG

-1780 LRLSYGYGI
+1780 LRISYGYGI

>member
-13 LSAISTAET
+13 LSAISTPEVSPERAH
-22 GKEQAQSKPKRHRR
+22 QPKRHRR
-36 CWCLFKFGLSACLLF
+36 CWCVIKLGLLSFFLL
-51 LVGLGAL
+51 LSGLGAL
-58 LYYLLFTTDGARQ
+58 LYYLLFTTSGARQ
-71 GLKVAQQFIPQSII
+71 GLQVAQQFIPQSII

-95 YEGLVLGKTLV
+95 YEGMVLGKTLV

-128 LNQERLFKVQELTSS
+128 LNQERLFKVHELSSS

-149 SDALFVP
+149 SDALFAP
-156 KPKEPEPPAG
+156 KPKEPESPAG

-214 TRADVDTVTVH
+214 NRADVDTVTVH

-325 AFSDPERFAL
+325 AFSDPERFAQ

-350 VNEHPAIHD
+350 VNERPAIHD
-359 PRVSQFAAADTQV
+359 PRVSQFAAADTQA
-372 TAQSPESTVAE
+372 TTSEQSDATTESEPAAE
-383 SVSAEA
+383 SA
-389 APAESAPAAMSAAQ
+389 APA
-403 GEAVGAATTEQLTA
+403 EQLTA
-417 SADSAGASTD
+417 SAESTTP
-427 SAGASADSTSAST
+427 AEQLTASAETTA
-440 QSAGASADS
+440 
-449 AGASADST
+449 
-457 SASTQ
+457 
-462 SAGASAQSADES
+462 ASAQSV
-474 TLAGASTA
+474 GASAEAPASDPA
-482 GSDAEVA
+482 GESNTELA
-489 ARDTSAADESTS
+489 AGGEATTTDKSAATAAASS
-501 NSLQSEQVADSYEQ
+501 ALSSLQAEQVADSYEQ
-515 QLLASAPVEVASVD
+515 QLLASAPVD
-529 AAPLPAQSATPA
+529 AAPLPASAVPGTTAAPAVSAPA
-541 ASTVAG
+541 AS
-547 ATAAS
+547 AAS
-552 GAGAELVGIG
+552 GASAELVGIG
-562 VGTAPVKAIVKEFGS
+562 MGAAPVKAIVKEFGS

-583 TLPTIVLP
+583 SLPTIVLP

-630 VVGSFDV
+630 VVGSFEL

-645 LLADLDLSQYFALNV
+645 LLADLDFSQYFALNV

-698 LAQLNLGGAT
+698 LAELNLGGAT

-722 LMVELTARDFT
+722 VMVELSARDFT

-748 FAGSG
+748 FNGSG

-797 TYLEEKLAADISG
+797 TYLGEKLAADVSG

-837 LKGPLQLDGDVVA
+837 LKGPLLLDSDVVA

-910 PHSASTEVAATSNAE
+910 PHSTSSEVAATTNAE

-991 RFGTYDA
+991 RFGTYEA
-998 GLNQDEVS
+998 GLNKDEVS

-1021 DLAQFTV
+1021 DLAHFTV
-1028 DGALTEP
+1028 DGAPTEP

-1043 NELPEVM
+1043 NNLPEIM

-1091 GPNMVLAQGQITE
+1091 GPNMVLAEGQITE
-1104 NGADL
+1104 KGADL
-1109 NTVVDVQDIS
+1109 NTVIDVQDLS
-1119 TLVPKLEGSLSA
+1119 TLVPKLQGSLSA
-1131 YLMSSG
+1131 YLISSG

-1158 RVRKLVFNS
+1158 RIRKLVFNS

-1179 AMADRVRLAKG
+1179 AMADRVRLVKG

-1252 SLASPVYVSLALSDM
+1252 SLSSPVYVSLALSDM
-1267 SGSVSPVELRGEI
+1267 SGSVSPVELKGEI

-1379 QLRNNRGVILSEVR
+1379 QLRNNRGAILSEILVS
-1393 VADPMG
+1393 DPMG

-1426 LKGFTNVN
+1426 LTGLTNVN

-1440 LSAPQVFGVIKSKG
+1440 ITAPQVFGVIKSKG

-1514 LPVFLVGYGSAAANL
+1514 LPVFLVGYGRAAANL

-1548 RALISVNDV
+1548 RAMISVNDV
-1557 SSSGTSVSG
+1557 SSSGTNVSG
-1566 DEILVPQ
+1566 DEILVPE
-1573 EGTQALMHQA
+1573 EGTQALMRQA
-1583 PSNFKSAMDLKVRMG
+1583 PSNFKSAMDLKVKMG
-1598 DEVRF
+1598 DDVRF
-1603 SAMGMVEGR
+1603 SALDMVEGR

-1625 NTIRASG
+1625 NTIRANG

-1639 AADVYGRRFN
+1639 AADIYGRRFN

-1677 EDDVQVGIRVT
+1677 EDDVQVGVRVT
-1688 GTASAPDINL
+1688 GTANAPDINL

-1762 EGSGDDMQVAVQG
+1762 EGSGDEMQVAVQG